1 MTLTQAM
8 QSPFRQTTYT
18 EQEEEQIR
26 KRVEESVKQKIDA
39 MAPVRGKQE
48 TVEVNNQTFK
58 VDSLD
63 TVQQKNNLQ
72 AQKAVELSTPLL
84 EKQEENTEPLDTTPF
99 ANKNYSYKDVENFAE
114 EQGMSMEQAN
124 ENAVKLIKENPVGT
138 LAQNTA
144 TTNAKIWKGLNED
157 FMSFDAY
164 DYERKEQTDQQK
176 AWESFVR
183 SAKEARSTDELML
196 TQGQKLGEFR
206 TKATELTDILWNM
219 YSSAGSTKKVDRV
232 YGATLDAY
240 LSAFF
245 GKPISEIANNR
256 EKYKTLVMGRNVD
269 DVSTLE
275 AMGRAF
281 QSDSLSTRIAM
292 NEWMYFIT
300 KDSRYQDNV
309 DELSKVQQRFYTDY
323 ADRNKVSEMFI
334 NSMPILAQGLKMWAT
349 LMVTGGIGSA
359 IGSAVGLK
367 KALGEA
373 VTASL
378 YASLGQKIGVG
389 VGYGISA
396 MDTFMREGGSAMVEL
411 SQLRDSW
418 GNKLDDDLILK
429 AGILTGLVN
438 TFWEYLTP
446 EPFTKKMTSF
456 NFKSVLKSG
465 FASTLSNVLLNS
477 LAGGIS
483 ESTEELLQT
492 ASSDALSWVFKKLS
506 NEYDGTTF
514 DLSED
519 SLYNWLADGIKSFGQ
534 AFFPSMLAGLAGT
547 GRAYVQD
554 VITNVIT
561 NEDYRKNFKTEALR
575 TLDTYTTPENSTY
588 NFRKEAETNQVVPSR
603 NSRIVS
609 EFGISIEGGKLSKEE
624 RQQIREKYE
633 NEDGKMPAIV
643 VRWDSE
649 KRMYTPIDEENNK
662 IAQYLYS
669 DKRAKGFVVE
679 YRNAESVQYP
689 SSTVSILTRNNRGSF
704 DQTNST
710 ITFDTSRDREIFL
723 TNFEGEIM
731 TDLDDSTTEL
741 KIKNDKGEDITYTV
755 KLSKVNQDNTGFDS
769 SQTKQEDTNTTN
781 NVRTKKVQD
790 QNGNVYEVFDKSDVL
805 DMLTYALPSMSEREA
820 STIAEWI
827 NLLPANI
834 QDSIIQKLKKSNGD
848 IRDFIISADD
858 YAMENNYNPEL
869 MKKLERGR
877 AIALINEARIVLKD
891 GKTRGKDVVH
901 EVFHVLWNL
910 FPEYRSDLVKGVTT
924 TLNDTASRE
933 QLKRWYEDNRDALN
947 SLKGNKFKN
956 ETVGKVNSW
965 ESFLSLL
972 ETVSDE
978 KVEADIKSGNPA
990 IEELFARMSTVILI
1004 DPSEGAM
1011 NSLPATLRD
1020 IFKKIVQKLKSLYKG
1035 LIGEFNNRNFAPR
1048 TLEDAVLSIY
1058 QNDNTYTATDNL
1070 NQRVRYSEEFDDK
1083 YKDIVDEYTSIMHL
1097 ALSTMNMTTEQKDKT
1112 RIKLRKMLG
1121 LSENGDISVNQ
1132 ITYALSKYYKEI
1144 AGERD
1149 FGDYKNPNN
1158 VSLFSN
1164 ILTKE
1169 IKDRVKV
1176 APENS
1181 AVGWYS
1187 EKIDLMHSIV
1197 GEAFPEINSDPN
1209 GAGFIFDVLVAMTSQ
1224 GQTVEQNFDLAI
1236 NAYESYKK
1244 TGLLPTDAG
1253 NGIQANATNN
1263 NIGKINAMLLGG
1275 MSIEDIRQFFEKQ
1288 WTGAELRD
1296 RGYDVATNMEEKD
1309 YGSIILG
1316 PKIGGAFF
1324 SNIRGNHE
1332 IPTLDKWM
1340 SRVLFPF
1347 TGYTYNKKILGS
1359 EKDAIGFETFTNP
1372 DRKFFLDVANDVRKK
1387 LKRNPNFKGIT
1398 VADIQAVLWYN
1409 IKTLYDAV
1417 QKQASTSLGTD
1428 YATASAKVFA
1438 IRNANELG
1446 LTGKKRTEWINDE
1459 IQRLVDGAKHRRV
1472 QERVQNEGRYQ
1483 NLGSTGMDTNL
1494 SEILPDEGLGV
1505 GTQALG
1511 ETFEQGGVAENR
1523 QISEGT
1529 SSSNSSQRYVSL
1541 YNDGQRHEADL
1552 SRRRGDLA
1560 SVPRVLPW
1568 WQSGTRS
1575 VYGLGVRNS
1584 SFLTEV
1590 KTFIN
1595 NDGSKTYNPVR
1606 IIPFTDNSFVRVAY
1620 SQEMFVGREL
1630 ADYIS
1635 VNTDGHVA
1643 LPDDISFLEISRD
1656 KNGKTYSAG
1665 SYAFV
1670 TAMNKAVENLK
1681 AQDKGR
1687 NLTVD
1692 VPTVNDIN
1700 NGNYKL
1706 YLSSDGKAGFALHGD
1721 EIKAVFA
1728 DPSFVGASYMIMPMA
1743 IALGGRRLDCFDGK
1757 VGLQNVY
1764 ARFGFKPV
1772 ARIEFSYDA
1781 FSDNA
1786 TKRAWKKQVD
1796 NLGKPDVYFMVLDKN
1811 TLLSNPNFQKEG
1823 FVPSPEEIPLIKGEN
1838 NYSEALQKAED
1849 IAKATASDFDSDM
1862 NLVTYKANFVDT
1874 NSIYATRDQI
1884 ESSLNET
1891 NDRFESLFRYSE
1903 ELEGGY
1909 DNTAHMSNRA
1919 VRAYENSEMPISK
1932 WNGQTL
1938 DEAIEYTSDASQEV
1952 IDILKSLPVEAK
1964 RNLLKWSSW
1973 HHTGIFFNE
1982 TDFYTIGDLSDVSV
1996 KDAETYRDEW
2006 NQYKKD
2012 KREYPKKIEE
2022 IKSTLKENQELKES
2036 YSGKMQIVTYENAFE
2051 NVSIPSSIS
2060 EFASNS
2066 LEYSRSGNAYKMF
2079 QKPHSEDV
2087 KNGLERLEISEDGK
2101 TISLTKYNAD
2111 KKAYETIDSINLPI
2125 ETTTEEL
2132 HDYLKGNYKGSVVS
2146 KEDVDIKE
2154 PYAPYLYHTEEVRY
2168 SEELEDDDTQD
2179 YGDTFNV
2186 DNPKSIINR
2195 NIRTWDAL
2203 VDSDV
2208 DQFIAQDVYLPTE
2221 VLKQHD
2227 TLKSVQQ
2234 EIEDRNEIDLH
2245 LEIYPQIRDIAS
2257 ESKTVG
2263 EFIQRVKK
2271 DVYSTNLTDNDE
2283 RILRKYYNY
2292 SQTLSPTDFLSWFTE
2307 MYANEKQTTLED
2319 LLALKKVMG
2328 IRREAKV
2335 TSDGKRVY
2343 TVVANDTRLS
2353 KVLSQIDKNSTDADV
2368 KKVANEIKRRAGGYM
2383 KDLARTLLRSEKAS
2397 ALKNTSFNPVTSSW
2411 LAIALGSSQEDAYQA
2426 HLKADSTSSE
2436 MNDATSSSDTSDTIL
2451 RNLNNAFKL
2460 NANEAEDIVKNIQ
2473 NIAKSNPFLKSLVE
2487 LGNLNPKEVSV
2498 TMLVRA
2504 INKLEEQIDTEVLS
2518 KDDYRNRYNLLR
2530 GEVKKLNKEN
2540 REQLAQINSLFKEA
2554 VGYLDKIDDY
2564 KANYKRL
2571 QKLLMYTQL
2580 FAKLDQK
2587 TLKAYY
2593 KEILARNS
2601 ARTSLRN
2608 AMSYN
2613 SSTYDAYHIDP
2624 VMKYLYKFIHNTDKT
2639 FTSVS
2644 ENEYV
2649 NSALKRG
2656 EAIDSRE
2663 VAFTTYDYVDLFG
2676 NDMQETEVLYNP
2688 NSPRIDLTDMPAV
2701 LENALPVELA
2711 NAMKRGELTFYGLDS
2726 KSLNQIRSALA
2737 IAKQL
2742 SKMSKKEKDSVR
2754 GTRRRNR
2761 AMSIFNGQYNLDVK
2775 NMSTDM
2781 RNSII
2786 DKMNADPNYRKSSLM
2801 YSDEELEDYIRKN
2814 PRAVFSAMADD
2825 DKGVM
2830 RKLYDAVGPSYMKMQ
2845 RVAEWMDGKAN
2856 GPIYNEFF
2864 RPLFESYEQKMRWVN
2879 KRQAEAGNSIRTILG
2894 DGNATDKKT
2903 IRANKKLLEQEEV
2916 LKNNTVNDGEATI
2929 KVNGWDKIG
2938 IYIYSKNIFGFIK
2951 LISSSGNN
2959 IALEEVAKINPEYT
2973 KRFIELA
2980 LAQREQNELVKRG
2993 LTNREIWK
3001 ESTKNDGTDYYAR
3014 DILNHVSLE
3023 TLEDVLSK
3031 LNSGEIPMT
3040 SSINGISTKLGDEL
3054 IRLVSARQSE
3064 VVKAGYDEYNMLTIL
3079 QDNYF
3084 PLVALDDNL
3093 FRIEEQNS
3101 KSRVSRGLL
3110 MRRQMTDTYA
3120 LSLNPLANFYKAISN
3135 QEALINMA
3143 STIDDMH
3150 WLMDARGGNLK
3161 GIISQKFG
3169 TAWGK
3174 YFEEYL
3180 NAMAGAGD
3188 RNLSDLGK
3196 LANKFIGNIAVSRIG
3211 ANLMVS
3217 AKQLIS
3223 TIPAMTQGELTPW
3236 EVLNALGKLT
3246 GNKKE
3251 SWKQFIEQQSPSTFY
3266 SAYNIEA
3273 ENARK
3278 FDETMANDSVM
3289 SDLRETTMWLT
3300 EKLDGLTKGA
3310 IWIAKYQKEIDS
3322 GASVQDASFRAT
3334 QLVQTTQSITDTPS
3348 LSQLQ
3353 RNKNPLVRVAF
3364 MFTNDLFQTWNTVT
3378 RDVQMF
3384 KDKETRGRAIKEL
3397 LGIALS
3403 NAVLAFLAGG
3413 WLKDDD
3419 DDDDENTMF
3428 ADFLKDWGVEF
3439 FNDIPVV
3446 GQVFDISGYDS
3457 NYYTGFDKA
3466 KNLFDM
3472 FSNQAT
3478 YWKTNG
3484 KKGKDYEAGDYA
3496 DKLFNLVMEGG
3507 LSLTGA
3513 PVTTM
3518 ERGYKSVFPNGMAEG
3533 ITKSP
3538 TSFYYMLGSRWG
3550 KSLFMDK

>member
-8 QSPFRQTTYT
+8 ESPFRQTTYT

-26 KRVEESVKQKIDA
+26 KRVEESIKQKIDA
-39 MAPVRGKQE
+39 MSPVQKEYTGE
-48 TVEVNNQTFK
+48 TVEINPVRSYKEIYDANKQFDDPNNPSTERERREK
-58 VDSLD
+58 VLETKKAEKDMNKGFNND
-63 TVQQKNNLQ
+63 TKTIAIQSNDNVQRINNLE
-72 AQKAVELSTPLL
+72 AQKAVEFTSPFLV
-84 EKQEENTEPLDTTPF
+84 KQEENTEPLDTTPF
-99 ANKNYSYKDVENFAE
+99 ANKNYSSEDVERTVE
-114 EQGMSMEQAN
+114 EQGMFMEQAN
-124 ENAVKLIKENPVGT
+124 ENAIKLIRENPT
-138 LAQNTA
+138 DSIRDNTA
-144 TTNAKIWKGLNED
+144 VSSTNKIWEGLNKD

-183 SAKEARSTDELML
+183 SVKEARSTDELML

-206 TKATELTDILWNM
+206 QKATELTDILWNM
-219 YSSAGSTKKVDRV
+219 YSSAGSSNDVDKV

-323 ADRNKVSEMFI
+323 ADRNKVSQVFI
-334 NSMPILAQGLKMWAT
+334 DSMPILAQGLKMWAT
-349 LMVTGGIGSA
+349 LMITGGIGSA

-396 MDTFMREGGSAMVEL
+396 MDTFMRESGSTLVEL
-411 SQLRDSW
+411 SQLRDDM
-418 GNKLDDDLILK
+418 GNKIDDDLILQ
-429 AGILTGLVN
+429 AGFVSGVMN

-446 EPFTKKMTSF
+446 EPFTSRMTRF
-456 NFKSVLKSG
+456 NFKTIFKNGV
-465 FASTLSNVLLNS
+465 ASTLSNILLNS

-483 ESTEELLQT
+483 ESTEEFLQT
-492 ASSDALSWVFKKLS
+492 FTSDFTDYIFKNIS
-506 NEYDGTTF
+506 NAYDGTSFDMTEDTF
-514 DLSED
+514 W
-519 SLYNWLADGIKSFGQ
+519 NWLADGAKSFGQ
-534 AFFPSMLAGLAGT
+534 AFFPSMLVGLAGT

-554 VITNVIT
+554 VITKVIT

-588 NFRKEAETNQVVPSR
+588 NYRKEAETNQVVPSR

-649 KRMYTPIDEENNK
+649 KKMYTPIDEENNK

-689 SSTVSILTRNNRGSF
+689 TSTVSILTRSNRGSF

-710 ITFDTSRDREIFL
+710 ITFDTSRDRENFL

-731 TDLDDSTTEL
+731 TDLDSSTTEL
-741 KIKNDKGEDITYTV
+741 KIKNEKGEDVTYTV
-755 KLSKVNQDNTGFDS
+755 KLSDKANQENTGINTSNLDEDS
-769 SQTKQEDTNTTN
+769 NTTN
-781 NVRTKKVQD
+781 NIRTRKVKDQD
-790 QNGNVYEVFDKSDVL
+790 GKTYEVFDKNDVL

-820 STIAEWI
+820 SAIAEWI

-834 QDSIIQKLKKSNGD
+834 QDSIIQKLKKDNGD
-848 IRDFIISADD
+848 IRDFIVSADD
-858 YAMENNYNPEL
+858 YAMENNYNPGL
-869 MKKLERGR
+869 MKKLEKGK
-877 AIALINEARIVLKD
+877 ALALINEARIVLKD

-910 FPEYRSDLVKGVTT
+910 FPEYRSELVRGVTT

-972 ETVSDE
+972 ETVSNE

-990 IEELFARMSTVILI
+990 IEELFARMSTAILI

-1011 NSLPATLRD
+1011 NSLPATLKD

-1035 LIGEFNNRNFAPR
+1035 LVGEFNNRNFAPR

-1058 QNDNTYTATDNL
+1058 QDGNTYTATDNL
-1070 NQRVRYSEEFDDK
+1070 NQRVRYSQEFDDQ
-1083 YKDIVDEYTSIMHL
+1083 Y
-1097 ALSTMNMTTEQKDKT
+1097 N
-1112 RIKLRKMLG
+1112 
-1121 LSENGDISVNQ
+1121 
-1132 ITYALSKYYKEI
+1132 
-1144 AGERD
+1144 
-1149 FGDYKNPNN
+1149 
-1158 VSLFSN
+1158 
-1164 ILTKE
+1164 E
-1169 IKDRVKV
+1169 IKNRFNGTSEWLK
-1176 APENS
+1176 APD
-1181 AVGWYS
+1181 GQDT
-1187 EKIDLMHSIV
+1187 DLTEYQWI
-1197 GEAFPEINSDPN
+1197 A
-1209 GAGFIFDVLVAMTSQ
+1209 T
-1224 GQTVEQNFDLAI
+1224 
-1236 NAYESYKK
+1236 K
-1244 TGLLPTDAG
+1244 T
-1253 NGIQANATNN
+1253 
-1263 NIGKINAMLLGG
+1263 
-1275 MSIEDIRQFFEKQ
+1275 
-1288 WTGAELRD
+1288 
-1296 RGYDVATNMEEKD
+1296 
-1309 YGSIILG
+1309 
-1316 PKIGGAFF
+1316 
-1324 SNIRGNHE
+1324 
-1332 IPTLDKWM
+1332 
-1340 SRVLFPF
+1340 
-1347 TGYTYNKKILGS
+1347 
-1359 EKDAIGFETFTNP
+1359 
-1372 DRKFFLDVANDVRKK
+1372 
-1387 LKRNPNFKGIT
+1387 PNFKKYFGDWET
-1398 VADIQAVLWYN
+1398 HVDDYVSRLPDIKAN
-1409 IKTLYDAV
+1409 IKNVTINPSIVINMSLDKKAREKKV
-1417 QKQASTSLGTD
+1417 TIDTRGIRKPITNLQTGLTINFNRDSIKEVLHHDFNNEAQIASV
-1428 YATASAKVFA
+1428 YAIPSF
-1438 IRNANELG
+1438 IRNGMLFANVDDTLN
-1446 LTGKKRTEWINDE
+1446 KKKYIY
-1459 IQRLVDGAKHRRV
+1459 LVSKFTYK
-1472 QERVQNEGRYQ
+1472 QNEYLVR
-1483 NLGSTGMDTNL
+1483 S
-1494 SEILPDEGLGV
+1494 S
-1505 GTQALG
+1505 
-1511 ETFEQGGVAENR
+1511 
-1523 QISEGT
+1523 IS
-1529 SSSNSSQRYVSL
+1529 
-1541 YNDGQRHEADL
+1541 
-1552 SRRRGDLA
+1552 
-1560 SVPRVLPW
+1560 
-1568 WQSGTRS
+1568 
-1575 VYGLGVRNS
+1575 
-1584 SFLTEV
+1584 
-1590 KTFIN
+1590 
-1595 NDGSKTYNPVR
+1595 
-1606 IIPFTDNSFVRVAY
+1606 
-1620 SQEMFVGREL
+1620 
-1630 ADYIS
+1630 
-1635 VNTDGHVA
+1635 
-1643 LPDDISFLEISRD
+1643 
-1656 KNGKTYSAG
+1656 
-1665 SYAFV
+1665 
-1670 TAMNKAVENLK
+1670 
-1681 AQDKGR
+1681 
-1687 NLTVD
+1687 
-1692 VPTVNDIN
+1692 N
-1700 NGNYKL
+1700 NGNVFYYDHKLSDYKKFEEL
-1706 YLSSDGKAGFALHGD
+1706 TD
-1721 EIKAVFA
+1721 
-1728 DPSFVGASYMIMPMA
+1728 
-1743 IALGGRRLDCFDGK
+1743 RL
-1757 VGLQNVY
+1757 
-1764 ARFGFKPV
+1764 
-1772 ARIEFSYDA
+1772 
-1781 FSDNA
+1781 
-1786 TKRAWKKQVD
+1786 
-1796 NLGKPDVYFMVLDKN
+1796 
-1811 TLLSNPNFQKEG
+1811 
-1823 FVPSPEEIPLIKGEN
+1823 
-1838 NYSEALQKAED
+1838 
-1849 IAKATASDFDSDM
+1849 
-1862 NLVTYKANFVDT
+1862 LVTSKNHL
-1874 NSIYATRDQI
+1874 
-1884 ESSLNET
+1884 SSLNSNLSSSEPAPLSTYEDKRLLSIFQGVSKVISEKGEPLVVYHTT
-1891 NDRFESLFRYSE
+1891 NADFDTFKVGEKAGLSGKGIYFAIGGQGVPSYGSNTIEAFLNIRNPLTR
-1903 ELEGGY
+1903 EL
-1909 DNTAHMSNRA
+1909 
-1919 VRAYENSEMPISK
+1919 
-1932 WNGQTL
+1932 L
-1938 DEAIEYTSDASQEV
+1938 
-1952 IDILKSLPVEAK
+1952 
-1964 RNLLKWSSW
+1964 
-1973 HHTGIFFNE
+1973 E
-1982 TDFYTIGDLSDVSV
+1982 TDKYSSINNNGNSAIQADVFEKYPEFDGIMVRKDEITV
-1996 KDAETYRDEW
+1996 KDPS
-2006 NQYKKD
+2006 Q
-2012 KREYPKKIEE
+2012 
-2022 IKSTLKENQELKES
+2022 IKSAIDNNGDFST
-2036 YSGKMQIVTYENAFE
+2036 
-2051 NVSIPSSIS
+2051 
-2060 EFASNS
+2060 
-2066 LEYSRSGNAYKMF
+2066 
-2079 QKPHSEDV
+2079 ED
-2087 KNGLERLEISEDGK
+2087 NRF
-2101 TISLTKYNAD
+2101 
-2111 KKAYETIDSINLPI
+2111 
-2125 ETTTEEL
+2125 
-2132 HDYLKGNYKGSVVS
+2132 
-2146 KEDVDIKE
+2146 
-2154 PYAPYLYHTEEVRY
+2154 RY
-2168 SEELEDDDTQD
+2168 SEELEDDDIQD

-2234 EIEDRNEIDLH
+2234 EIEDRKEIDLH
-2245 LEIYPQIRDIAS
+2245 LEVYPQIRDIAS

-2335 TSDGKRVY
+2335 TSNGDRVY

-2353 KVLSQIDKNSTDADV
+2353 KVLSQIDKNSTDAEV
-2368 KKVANEIKRRAGGYM
+2368 KNVVKEIKRRAMGYM
-2383 KDLARTLLRSEKAS
+2383 KDFARTLLRSEKAS

-2436 MNDATSSSDTSDTIL
+2436 MSDATNSSDTSDTIL
-2451 RNLNNAFKL
+2451 RSLNEAINLNADER
-2460 NANEAEDIVKNIQ
+2460 EAVVKNIQ
-2473 NIAKSNPFLKSLVE
+2473 SLAKSNPFLKSLVE
-2487 LGNLNPKEVSV
+2487 LGNMNPKGVTVS
-2498 TMLVRA
+2498 MLVRA

-2518 KDDYRNRYNLLR
+2518 KDDYRTRYNVLR
-2530 GEVKKLNKEN
+2530 SEIKKLNKEN

-2580 FAKLDQK
+2580 FAKLDEK

-2624 VMKYLYKFIHNTDKT
+2624 VMKYLYKFIHNTEKT
-2639 FTSVS
+2639 FNSVS

-2649 NSALKRG
+2649 NKALKRG
-2656 EAIDSRE
+2656 EATESGE
-2663 VAFTTYDYVDLFG
+2663 VAFTTYDYVDLTSG
-2676 NDMQETEVLYNP
+2676 DMEEVDVLYNP
-2688 NSPRIDLTDMPAV
+2688 NSPRIDLSDMPSV

-2711 NAMKRGELTFYGLDS
+2711 NAIKNGQVTFYELDS

-2775 NMSTDM
+2775 NMSVDM
-2781 RNSII
+2781 KNSII
-2786 DKMNADPNYRKSSLM
+2786 DKMNADPNYRKSSFM
-2801 YSDEELEDYIRKN
+2801 YSDEQIEDYIRKN

-2825 DKGVM
+2825 NKGVG
-2830 RKLYDAVGPSYMKMQ
+2830 RKLYDAVGPAYMKMQ
-2845 RVAEWMDGKAN
+2845 RVAEWMDGREN

-2879 KRQAEAGNSIRTILG
+2879 NRQAEAGNSIRTILG

-2916 LKNNTVNDGEATI
+2916 LKNNTVNDGQATI

-2980 LAQREQNELVKRG
+2980 LAQREQNELVNNG
-2993 LTNREIWK
+2993 LTNKEIWRT
-3001 ESTKNDGTDYYAR
+3001 SAKNDGTDYYAR

-3064 VVKAGYDEYNMLTIL
+3064 VVKAGYDEYNMLTVL

-3120 LSLNPLANFYKAISN
+3120 LSLNPLANFYRAISN

-3278 FDETMANDSVM
+3278 FDEAMANDNTM
-3289 SDLRETTMWLT
+3289 SDLREATMWLT
-3300 EKLDGLTKGA
+3300 EKLDGITKGA
-3310 IWIAKYQKEIDS
+3310 IWIAKYQKEINN

-3428 ADFLKDWGVEF
+3428 LDFLKDWGVEF

-3496 DKLFNLVMEGG
+3496 DKLFTLVMEGG

>member
-8 QSPFRQTTYT
+8 ETPFRKTTYT

-39 MAPVRGKQE
+39 MSPVRGKQE

-72 AQKAVELSTPLL
+72 AQKAVELSIPLL
-84 EKQEENTEPLDTTPF
+84 EKQEENTEPLNTTPF

-114 EQGMSMEQAN
+114 EQDMSMEQAN
-124 ENAVKLIKENPVGT
+124 ENAIKLIKENPVGT

-144 TTNAKIWKGLNED
+144 TTNSKIWKGLEED
-157 FMSFDAY
+157 FKSIDAY
-164 DYERKEQTDQQK
+164 DYERKEQTNEQK

-219 YSSAGSTKKVDRV
+219 YGSAGSTKKVDRV

-245 GKPISEIANNR
+245 GKSISEIAENR

-300 KDSRYQDNV
+300 KDSHYQDNV
-309 DELSKVQQRFYTDY
+309 DELLKVQQSFYTDY
-323 ADRNKVSEMFI
+323 ADRNKVSETFI
-334 NSMPILAQGLKMWAT
+334 NAMPILAQGLKMGAT
-349 LMVTGGIGSA
+349 LLITGGIGSA
-359 IGSAVGLK
+359 IGSAVGMK
-367 KALGEA
+367 KVLGDA
-373 VTASL
+373 VSASL
-378 YASLGQKIGVG
+378 YSTIGQKIGIG
-389 VGYGISA
+389 VGYGLSA
-396 MDTFMREGGSAMVEL
+396 TDTFMREGGSAMVEL

-418 GNKLDDDLILK
+418 GNRLDDDLILK

-465 FASTLSNVLLNS
+465 FASSLGNFLLNS

-483 ESTEELLQT
+483 ESSEELLQT
-492 ASSDALSWVFKKLS
+492 ASSDAFSWALKKIS
-506 NEYDGTTF
+506 NEYNGTTF

-534 AFFPSMLAGLAGT
+534 AFFPSMLVGMAGT

-554 VITNVIT
+554 VIRNVAT

-588 NFRKEAETNQVVPSR
+588 NYRKEAETNQVVPSR

-609 EFGISIEGGKLSKEE
+609 EFGLSIEGGKLSKEE
-624 RQQIREKYE
+624 RQQIREQYE

-643 VRWDSE
+643 VKWDSS
-649 KRMYTPIDEENNK
+649 KKMYVPIDEANNK

-669 DKRAKGFVVE
+669 DKRAKGFVIE
-679 YRNAESVQYP
+679 YRNADSVHYP
-689 SSTVSILTRNNRGSF
+689 TSTVSILTRNNKGSF

-710 ITFDTSRDREIFL
+710 ITFDTSRDRENFL

-731 TDLDDSTTEL
+731 TDTDSTTTEL
-741 KIKNDKGEDITYTV
+741 KVKDQDGNDVTYTV
-755 KLSKVNQDNTGFDS
+755 KLSEKAKQENTGVDTSNLNEDS
-769 SQTKQEDTNTTN
+769 NTTN
-781 NVRTKKVQD
+781 NIRTRKVKDQD
-790 QNGNVYEVFDKSDVL
+790 GKTYEVFDKSDVI
-805 DMLTYALPSMSEREA
+805 DMISYALPSMSEREA
-820 STIAEWI
+820 SAIAEWI

-834 QDSIIQKLKKSNGD
+834 QDSIIQKLKKENGD
-848 IRDFIISADD
+848 IRDFIVSADD
-858 YAMENNYNPEL
+858 YAMEHNNNPKL
-869 MKKLERGR
+869 MKKLEKGR

-910 FPEYRSDLVKGVTT
+910 FPEYRSELVKGVTI
-924 TLNDTASRE
+924 TLKDTASRE

-956 ETVGKVNSW
+956 ETVGQVNSW

-990 IEELFARMSTVILI
+990 IEELFARMSTAILI
-1004 DPSEGAM
+1004 DPSEGAI
-1011 NSLPATLRD
+1011 NSLPSTLKD
-1020 IFKKIVQKLKSLYKG
+1020 IFKKIVQKLKNLYKG

-1058 QNDNTYTATDNL
+1058 QDGNTYTATDNL
-1070 NQRVRYSEEFDDK
+1070 NQRVRYADDDARQLALQMNMESNPSIDVDLLKGYHDSATVEQQTEFA
-1083 YKDIVDEYTSIMHL
+1083 IAIQNALVDENGRDII
-1097 ALSTMNMTTEQKDKT
+1097 DKH
-1112 RIKLRKMLG
+1112 LG
-1121 LSENGDISVNQ
+1121 LDSREIKGSDHNFGIGVYSRDNEVQISVGQQNLIKVNLDENGN
-1132 ITYALSKYYKEI
+1132 ITES
-1144 AGERD
+1144 
-1149 FGDYKNPNN
+1149 
-1158 VSLFSN
+1158 
-1164 ILTKE
+1164 
-1169 IKDRVKV
+1169 DR
-1176 APENS
+1176 
-1181 AVGWYS
+1181 
-1187 EKIDLMHSIV
+1187 EKLDMSCLMHSIFLRQDAV
-1197 GEAFPEINSDPN
+1197 TWGYIKKSAEEYTNAIVLDVDRNLSAEEMTELYNQLDNDDYGIIANPN
-1209 GAGFIFDVLVAMTSQ
+1209 GAWIV
-1224 GQTVEQNFDLAI
+1224 NFGEGSNEDFTKQV
-1236 NAYESYKK
+1236 NAVI
-1244 TGLLPTDAG
+1244 D
-1253 NGIQANATNN
+1253 
-1263 NIGKINAMLLGG
+1263 
-1275 MSIEDIRQFFEKQ
+1275 
-1288 WTGAELRD
+1288 
-1296 RGYDVATNMEEKD
+1296 
-1309 YGSIILG
+1309 
-1316 PKIGGAFF
+1316 
-1324 SNIRGNHE
+1324 
-1332 IPTLDKWM
+1332 
-1340 SRVLFPF
+1340 
-1347 TGYTYNKKILGS
+1347 
-1359 EKDAIGFETFTNP
+1359 
-1372 DRKFFLDVANDVRKK
+1372 
-1387 LKRNPNFKGIT
+1387 
-1398 VADIQAVLWYN
+1398 
-1409 IKTLYDAV
+1409 
-1417 QKQASTSLGTD
+1417 
-1428 YATASAKVFA
+1428 
-1438 IRNANELG
+1438 
-1446 LTGKKRTEWINDE
+1446 
-1459 IQRLVDGAKHRRV
+1459 
-1472 QERVQNEGRYQ
+1472 
-1483 NLGSTGMDTNL
+1483 NLGNEWQDKL
-1494 SEILPDEGLGV
+1494 QV
-1505 GTQALG
+1505 
-1511 ETFEQGGVAENR
+1511 V
-1523 QISEGT
+1523 
-1529 SSSNSSQRYVSL
+1529 YVD
-1541 YNDGQRHEADL
+1541 YDG
-1552 SRRRGDLA
+1552 
-1560 SVPRVLPW
+1560 
-1568 WQSGTRS
+1568 
-1575 VYGLGVRNS
+1575 N
-1584 SFLTEV
+1584 
-1590 KTFIN
+1590 
-1595 NDGSKTYNPVR
+1595 
-1606 IIPFTDNSFVRVAY
+1606 
-1620 SQEMFVGREL
+1620 
-1630 ADYIS
+1630 YIS
-1635 VNTDGHVA
+1635 VGNWEEGNNAYSIPRERIYGEYEKVY
-1643 LPDDISFLEISRD
+1643 RD
-1656 KNGKTYSAG
+1656 CYN
-1665 SYAFV
+1665 
-1670 TAMNKAVENLK
+1670 ELQPNL
-1681 AQDKGR
+1681 Q
-1687 NLTVD
+1687 
-1692 VPTVNDIN
+1692 
-1700 NGNYKL
+1700 
-1706 YLSSDGKAGFALHGD
+1706 
-1721 EIKAVFA
+1721 
-1728 DPSFVGASYMIMPMA
+1728 
-1743 IALGGRRLDCFDGK
+1743 K
-1757 VGLQNVY
+1757 VY
-1764 ARFGFKPV
+1764 D
-1772 ARIEFSYDA
+1772 EFSEKYNWG
-1781 FSDNA
+1781 NA
-1786 TKRAWKKQVD
+1786 GTI
-1796 NLGKPDVYFMVLDKN
+1796 PTPEDV
-1811 TLLSNPNFQKEG
+1811 TG
-1823 FVPSPEEIPLIKGEN
+1823 
-1838 NYSEALQKAED
+1838 
-1849 IAKATASDFDSDM
+1849 
-1862 NLVTYKANFVDT
+1862 
-1874 NSIYATRDQI
+1874 TRI
-1884 ESSLNET
+1884 
-1891 NDRFESLFRYSE
+1891 RYSE

-1909 DNTAHMSNRA
+1909 NNTKHMSNRA

-1932 WNGQTL
+1932 WNGQAL

-1952 IDILKSLPVEAK
+1952 VDILKSLPVEAK
-1964 RNLLKWSSW
+1964 KNLLKWSSW

-1996 KDAETYRDEW
+1996 KDAEIYRDEW

-2012 KREYPKKIEE
+2012 KREYPKKLEE
-2022 IKSTLKENQELKES
+2022 IKLGLKENQELKES
-2036 YSGKMQIVTYENAFE
+2036 YSGKMQIVTYKNAFE
-2051 NVSIPSSIS
+2051 DVSIPSSIS

-2079 QKPHSEDV
+2079 QKPNSEEV
-2087 KNGLERLEISEDGK
+2087 KNGLERLETSEDGK
-2101 TISLTKYNAD
+2101 TISLTKYDAD
-2111 KKAYETIDSINLPI
+2111 KKAYETIDSVNLPI
-2125 ETTTEEL
+2125 ETTTEDL
-2132 HDYLKGNYKGSVVS
+2132 HNYMKGKYNGSIVS
-2146 KEDVDIKE
+2146 KEDIDIKK
-2154 PYAPYLYHTEEVRY
+2154 PHAPYLYHTEEVRY
-2168 SEELEDDDTQD
+2168 SEELEDNDTQD

-2221 VLKQHD
+2221 VLKQHNS
-2227 TLKSVQQ
+2227 LKSVQQ
-2234 EIEDRNEIDLH
+2234 EIKDRQEIDLH
-2245 LEIYPQIRDIAS
+2245 LEVYPQIRDIAS

-2283 RILRKYYNY
+2283 RLLRKYYNY

-2335 TSDGKRVY
+2335 TSNGDRVY

-2353 KVLSQIDKNSTDADV
+2353 KLLSQIDKNSTDAEVQKTV
-2368 KKVANEIKRRAGGYM
+2368 KEIKRRAMGYM
-2383 KDLARTLLRSEKAS
+2383 KDFARTLLRSEKAS

-2436 MNDATSSSDTSDTIL
+2436 MSDATSSTDTSDTIL
-2451 RNLNNAFKL
+2451 RSLNEAINLNADER
-2460 NANEAEDIVKNIQ
+2460 EAVVKNIQ
-2473 NIAKSNPFLKSLVE
+2473 SLAKSNPFLASLVE
-2487 LGNLNPKEVSV
+2487 LGNMNPKEVTIS
-2498 TMLVRA
+2498 MLVRA

-2518 KDDYRNRYNLLR
+2518 KDDYRTRYNVLR
-2530 GEVKKLNKEN
+2530 SEIKKLNKEN

-2580 FAKLDQK
+2580 FAKLDEK

-2624 VMKYLYKFIHNTDKT
+2624 VMKYLYKFIHNTEKT
-2639 FTSVS
+2639 FNSVS

-2649 NSALKRG
+2649 NKALKRG
-2656 EAIDSRE
+2656 ESTESGE
-2663 VAFTTYDYVDLFG
+2663 VAFTTYDYVDLTSE
-2676 NDMQETEVLYNP
+2676 DMGEVDVLYNP
-2688 NSPRIDLTDMPAV
+2688 NSPRIDLSDMPSV

-2711 NAMKRGELTFYGLDS
+2711 NAIKNGQVTFYELDS

-2775 NMSTDM
+2775 NMSVDM
-2781 RNSII
+2781 KNSII
-2786 DKMNADPNYRKSSLM
+2786 EKMNADPNYRKSSFM
-2801 YSDEELEDYIRKN
+2801 YSDEQIEDYIRKN
-2814 PRAVFSAMADD
+2814 PRSVFSAMADD
-2825 DKGVM
+2825 SKGIGK
-2830 RKLYDAVGPSYMKMQ
+2830 KLYDAVGPAYMKMQ
-2845 RVAEWMDGKAN
+2845 RIAEWMDGREN

-2864 RPLFESYEQKMRWVN
+2864 RPLFESYENKMRWVN
-2879 KRQAEAGNSIRTILG
+2879 KRQADAGNVIRTILG
-2894 DGNATDKKT
+2894 EGNATDKKT
-2903 IRANKKLLEQEEV
+2903 IRVNKKLLEQEEV

-2993 LTNREIWK
+2993 LTNENIWK
-3001 ESTKNDGTDYYAR
+3001 TSTKNDGTDYYSR

-3054 IRLVSARQSE
+3054 IRLVSARQNE
-3064 VVKAGYDEYNMLTIL
+3064 VVKAGYDEYNMLTVL

-3093 FRIEEQNS
+3093 FKIEEQNS

-3120 LSLNPLANFYKAISN
+3120 LSLNPLANFYRAISN

-3196 LANKFIGNIAVSRIG
+3196 LANKFIGNIAISRIG

-3246 GNKKE
+3246 GNKKD
-3251 SWKQFIEQQSPSTFY
+3251 SWKQFIEQQSPSTYY

-3289 SDLRETTMWLT
+3289 ADLREKTMWLT

-3310 IWIAKYQKEIDS
+3310 IWIAKYQKEINN

-3364 MFTNDLFQTWNTVT
+3364 MFTNDLFQTWNMITG
-3378 RDVQMF
+3378 DIPNAWEQG
-3384 KDKETRGRAIKEL
+3384 DKKRAFLEVG
-3397 LGIALS
+3397 GIMLS
-3403 NAVLAFLAGG
+3403 NAILALLAGG

-3428 ADFLKDWGVEF
+3428 LDFLKDWGVEF
-3439 FNDIPVV
+3439 FNDVPIV

-3466 KNLFDM
+3466 KNLFTM
-3472 FSNQAT
+3472 FENQAT
-3478 YWKTNG
+3478 YWKTDG
-3484 KKGKDYEAGDYA
+3484 KKGKDYEAGEYA
-3496 DKLFNLVMEGG
+3496 DKLFTLVMEGG
-3507 LSLTGA
+3507 LSLTGQ
-3513 PVTTM
+3513 PVTTY
-3518 ERGYKSVFPNGMAEG
+3518 ERLYKSVFPNGMAEG

-3538 TSFYYMLGSRWG
+3538 TSFYYLLGSKWG
-3550 KSLFMDK
+3550 KSLFIDK

>member
-8 QSPFRQTTYT
+8 ETPFRKTTYT
-18 EQEEEQIR
+18 EQEEEQIC

-39 MAPVRGKQE
+39 MSPVRGKQE

-72 AQKAVELSTPLL
+72 AQKAVELSIPLL
-84 EKQEENTEPLDTTPF
+84 EKQEENTEPLNTTPF

-114 EQGMSMEQAN
+114 EQDMSMEQAN
-124 ENAVKLIKENPVGT
+124 ENAIKLIKENPVGT

-144 TTNAKIWKGLNED
+144 TTNSKIWKGLEED
-157 FMSFDAY
+157 FKSIDAY
-164 DYERKEQTDQQK
+164 DYERKEQTNEQK

-219 YSSAGSTKKVDRV
+219 YGSAGSTKKVDRV

-245 GKPISEIANNR
+245 GKSISEIAENR

-281 QSDSLSTRIAM
+281 RSDSLSTRIAM

-300 KDSRYQDNV
+300 KDSHYNDNV
-309 DELSKVQQRFYTDY
+309 DELLKVQQRFYTDY
-323 ADRNKVSEMFI
+323 ADRNKVSETFI
-334 NSMPILAQGLKMWAT
+334 NAMPILAQGLKMWAT
-349 LMVTGGIGSA
+349 LLITGGIGSA
-359 IGSAVGLK
+359 IGSAVGMK
-367 KALGEA
+367 KVLGDA
-373 VTASL
+373 VSASL
-378 YASLGQKIGVG
+378 YSTIGQKIGIG
-389 VGYGISA
+389 VGYGLSA
-396 MDTFMREGGSAMVEL
+396 TDTFMREGGSAMVEL

-418 GNKLDDDLILK
+418 GNKLDDDLVLK

-465 FASTLSNVLLNS
+465 FASSLGNFLLNS

-483 ESTEELLQT
+483 ESSEELLQT
-492 ASSDALSWVFKKLS
+492 ATSDALSWAFKKIS
-506 NEYDGTTF
+506 NEYNGTTF

-534 AFFPSMLAGLAGT
+534 AFFPSMLVGMAGT

-554 VITNVIT
+554 VIRNVAT

-588 NFRKEAETNQVVPSR
+588 NYRKEAETNQVVPSR

-609 EFGISIEGGKLSKEE
+609 EFGLSIEGGKLSKEE
-624 RQQIREKYE
+624 RQQIREQYE

-643 VRWDSE
+643 VKWDSS
-649 KRMYTPIDEENNK
+649 KKMYVPIDEANNK

-669 DKRAKGFVVE
+669 DKRAKGFVIE
-679 YRNAESVQYP
+679 YRNADSVHYP
-689 SSTVSILTRNNRGSF
+689 TSTVSILTRNNKGSF

-710 ITFDTSRDREIFL
+710 ITFDTSRDRENFL

-731 TDLDDSTTEL
+731 TDLDSTTTEL
-741 KIKNDKGEDITYTV
+741 KVKDQDGNDVTYTV
-755 KLSKVNQDNTGFDS
+755 KLSEKAKQENTGVDTSNLNEDS
-769 SQTKQEDTNTTN
+769 NTTN
-781 NVRTKKVQD
+781 NIRTRKVKDQD
-790 QNGNVYEVFDKSDVL
+790 GKTYEVFDKSDVI
-805 DMLTYALPSMSEREA
+805 DMISYALPSMSEREA
-820 STIAEWI
+820 SAIAEWI

-834 QDSIIQKLKKSNGD
+834 QDSIIQKLKKENGD

-858 YAMENNYNPEL
+858 YAMEHNNNPEL
-869 MKKLERGR
+869 MKKLEKGR

-910 FPEYRSDLVKGVTT
+910 FPEYRSELVKGVTI
-924 TLNDTASRE
+924 TLKDTASRE

-956 ETVGKVNSW
+956 ETVGQVNSW

-978 KVEADIKSGNPA
+978 KVEADIQSGNPA
-990 IEELFARMSTVILI
+990 IEELFARMSTAILI

-1011 NSLPATLRD
+1011 NSLPSTLRD

-1058 QNDNTYTATDNL
+1058 QDNNTYTATDNL
-1070 NQRVRYSEEFDDK
+1070 NQRVRYADELNYSDKVEEGQDYWEKGTVKEFFTKYRDYITEVIEQYPKTEVEGVTMLEGLLSGDMPYEKELIASQLYQDIFNSKDFILLPRYANNLISDVFGVNPKRGSLPDGIEGISKNGEYVEFKIISEKNLVKRINESENEADISFVIVDNISERTKNKFEKNPQLNIGDNLTVYILDSSNNKVYTLEQKKSEGTNKWSLVGCPDYLISTGKENLLSLIKDYMHGPEDVKTAKLIDYEKYKNKDASNGESINDTSSQSQYNSVRNQYYGTSEWLKAPNGKDTNLTEEEWVQVRTPNFINYFGDWINDPDNASKVVDENGEPKTVKHGTPNKDFESFDLSKTGSNTDAGWSGKGFYFYGNADAYASQYAGRDGIVIDAFLNIRDPYYISESERRKLIESDSLEASEEFR
-1083 YKDIVDEYTSIMHL
+1083 DELIDEGY
-1097 ALSTMNMTTEQKDKT
+1097 D
-1112 RIKLRKMLG
+1112 G
-1121 LSENGDISVNQ
+1121 VFYNGDLDEEWTAFDPNQ
-1132 ITYALSKYYKEI
+1132 IK
-1144 AGERD
+1144 
-1149 FGDYKNPNN
+1149 
-1158 VSLFSN
+1158 
-1164 ILTKE
+1164 
-1169 IKDRVKV
+1169 
-1176 APENS
+1176 S
-1181 AVGWYS
+1181 A
-1187 EKIDLMHSIV
+1187 
-1197 GEAFPEINSDPN
+1197 
-1209 GAGFIFDVLVAMTSQ
+1209 
-1224 GQTVEQNFDLAI
+1224 
-1236 NAYESYKK
+1236 
-1244 TGLLPTDAG
+1244 
-1253 NGIQANATNN
+1253 
-1263 NIGKINAMLLGG
+1263 
-1275 MSIEDIRQFFEKQ
+1275 
-1288 WTGAELRD
+1288 
-1296 RGYDVATNMEEKD
+1296 
-1309 YGSIILG
+1309 
-1316 PKIGGAFF
+1316 
-1324 SNIRGNHE
+1324 
-1332 IPTLDKWM
+1332 
-1340 SRVLFPF
+1340 
-1347 TGYTYNKKILGS
+1347 
-1359 EKDAIGFETFTNP
+1359 
-1372 DRKFFLDVANDVRKK
+1372 
-1387 LKRNPNFKGIT
+1387 
-1398 VADIQAVLWYN
+1398 
-1409 IKTLYDAV
+1409 
-1417 QKQASTSLGTD
+1417 
-1428 YATASAKVFA
+1428 
-1438 IRNANELG
+1438 
-1446 LTGKKRTEWINDE
+1446 TE
-1459 IQRLVDGAKHRRV
+1459 
-1472 QERVQNEGRYQ
+1472 
-1483 NLGSTGMDTNL
+1483 
-1494 SEILPDEGLGV
+1494 
-1505 GTQALG
+1505 
-1511 ETFEQGGVAENR
+1511 
-1523 QISEGT
+1523 
-1529 SSSNSSQRYVSL
+1529 
-1541 YNDGQRHEADL
+1541 
-1552 SRRRGDLA
+1552 
-1560 SVPRVLPW
+1560 
-1568 WQSGTRS
+1568 
-1575 VYGLGVRNS
+1575 
-1584 SFLTEV
+1584 
-1590 KTFIN
+1590 
-1595 NDGSKTYNPVR
+1595 
-1606 IIPFTDNSFVRVAY
+1606 
-1620 SQEMFVGREL
+1620 
-1630 ADYIS
+1630 
-1635 VNTDGHVA
+1635 
-1643 LPDDISFLEISRD
+1643 
-1656 KNGKTYSAG
+1656 
-1665 SYAFV
+1665 
-1670 TAMNKAVENLK
+1670 
-1681 AQDKGR
+1681 
-1687 NLTVD
+1687 
-1692 VPTVNDIN
+1692 N
-1700 NGNYKL
+1700 NG
-1706 YLSSDGKAGFALHGD
+1706 D
-1721 EIKAVFA
+1721 
-1728 DPSFVGASYMIMPMA
+1728 
-1743 IALGGRRLDCFDGK
+1743 
-1757 VGLQNVY
+1757 
-1764 ARFGFKPV
+1764 
-1772 ARIEFSYDA
+1772 FS
-1781 FSDNA
+1781 
-1786 TKRAWKKQVD
+1786 T
-1796 NLGKPDVYFMVLDKN
+1796 
-1811 TLLSNPNFQKEG
+1811 
-1823 FVPSPEEIPLIKGEN
+1823 
-1838 NYSEALQKAED
+1838 ED
-1849 IAKATASDFDSDM
+1849 
-1862 NLVTYKANFVDT
+1862 
-1874 NSIYATRDQI
+1874 TR
-1884 ESSLNET
+1884 
-1891 NDRFESLFRYSE
+1891 FRYSE
-1903 ELEGGY
+1903 ELE
-1909 DNTAHMSNRA
+1909 DN
-1919 VRAYENSEMPISK
+1919 E
-1932 WNGQTL
+1932 
-1938 DEAIEYTSDASQEV
+1938 
-1952 IDILKSLPVEAK
+1952 
-1964 RNLLKWSSW
+1964 
-1973 HHTGIFFNE
+1973 
-1982 TDFYTIGDLSDVSV
+1982 
-1996 KDAETYRDEW
+1996 
-2006 NQYKKD
+2006 
-2012 KREYPKKIEE
+2012 
-2022 IKSTLKENQELKES
+2022 
-2036 YSGKMQIVTYENAFE
+2036 
-2051 NVSIPSSIS
+2051 
-2060 EFASNS
+2060 
-2066 LEYSRSGNAYKMF
+2066 
-2079 QKPHSEDV
+2079 
-2087 KNGLERLEISEDGK
+2087 
-2101 TISLTKYNAD
+2101 
-2111 KKAYETIDSINLPI
+2111 
-2125 ETTTEEL
+2125 
-2132 HDYLKGNYKGSVVS
+2132 
-2146 KEDVDIKE
+2146 
-2154 PYAPYLYHTEEVRY
+2154 
-2168 SEELEDDDTQD
+2168 TQD

-2234 EIEDRNEIDLH
+2234 EIEDRKEIDLH
-2245 LEIYPQIRDIAS
+2245 LEVYPQIRDIAS

-2283 RILRKYYNY
+2283 RLLRKYYNY

-2335 TSDGKRVY
+2335 TNNGDRVY

-2368 KKVANEIKRRAGGYM
+2368 KKVVKEIKRRAMGYM
-2383 KDLARTLLRSEKAS
+2383 KDFARTLLRSEKAS

-2426 HLKADSTSSE
+2426 HLKADSASSE
-2436 MNDATSSSDTSDTIL
+2436 MSDATSSTDTSDTIL
-2451 RNLNNAFKL
+2451 RSLNEAINLNADER
-2460 NANEAEDIVKNIQ
+2460 EAVVKNIQ
-2473 NIAKSNPFLKSLVE
+2473 SLAKSNPFLASLVE
-2487 LGNLNPKEVSV
+2487 LGNMNPKEVTIS
-2498 TMLVRA
+2498 MLVRA

-2518 KDDYRNRYNLLR
+2518 KDDYRTRYNVLR
-2530 GEVKKLNKEN
+2530 SEIKKLNKEN

-2580 FAKLDQK
+2580 FAKLDEK

-2624 VMKYLYKFIHNTDKT
+2624 VMKYLYKFIHNTEKT
-2639 FTSVS
+2639 FNSVS

-2649 NSALKRG
+2649 NKALKRG
-2656 EAIDSRE
+2656 ESTESGE
-2663 VAFTTYDYVDLFG
+2663 VAFTTYDYVDLTSE
-2676 NDMQETEVLYNP
+2676 DMEEVDVLYNP
-2688 NSPRIDLTDMPAV
+2688 NSPRIDLSDMPSV

-2711 NAMKRGELTFYGLDS
+2711 NAIKNGQVTFYELDS

-2775 NMSTDM
+2775 NMSVDM
-2781 RNSII
+2781 KNSII
-2786 DKMNADPNYRKSSLM
+2786 DKMNADPNYRKSSFM
-2801 YSDEELEDYIRKN
+2801 YSDEQIEDYIRKN
-2814 PRAVFSAMADD
+2814 PRSVFSAMADD
-2825 DKGVM
+2825 SKGIGK
-2830 RKLYDAVGPSYMKMQ
+2830 KLYDAVGPAYMKMQ
-2845 RVAEWMDGKAN
+2845 RIAEWMDGREN

-2864 RPLFESYEQKMRWVN
+2864 RPLFESYENKMRWVN
-2879 KRQAEAGNSIRTILG
+2879 KRQADAGNVIRTILG
-2894 DGNATDKKT
+2894 EGNATDKKT

-2993 LTNREIWK
+2993 LTNENIWK
-3001 ESTKNDGTDYYAR
+3001 TSTKNDGTDYYSR

-3054 IRLVSARQSE
+3054 IRLVSARQNE
-3064 VVKAGYDEYNMLTIL
+3064 VVKAGYDEYNMLTVL

-3093 FRIEEQNS
+3093 FKIEEQNS

-3120 LSLNPLANFYKAISN
+3120 LSLNPLANFYRAISN

-3196 LANKFIGNIAVSRIG
+3196 LANKFIGNIAISRIG

-3251 SWKQFIEQQSPSTFY
+3251 SWKQFIEQQSPSTYY

-3289 SDLRETTMWLT
+3289 ADLREKTMWLT

-3310 IWIAKYQKEIDS
+3310 IWIAKYQKEINN

-3364 MFTNDLFQTWNTVT
+3364 MFTNDLFQTWNMITG
-3378 RDVQMF
+3378 DIPNAWKQGN
-3384 KDKETRGRAIKEL
+3384 KKRAIMEVG
-3397 LGIALS
+3397 GIMLS
-3403 NAVLAFLAGG
+3403 NAILAFLAGG
-3413 WLKDDD
+3413 WLKDADD
-3419 DDDDENTMF
+3419 EDDENTMF
-3428 ADFLKDWGVEF
+3428 IDFLKDWGVEF

-3466 KNLFDM
+3466 KNLFTM
-3472 FSNQAT
+3472 FENQAT
-3478 YWKTNG
+3478 YWKTDG
-3484 KKGKDYEAGDYA
+3484 KKGKDYEAGNYA
-3496 DKLFNLVMEGG
+3496 DKLFTLVMEGG
-3507 LSLTGA
+3507 LSLTGQ
-3513 PVTTM
+3513 PVTTY
-3518 ERGYKSVFPNGMAEG
+3518 ERLYKSVFPNGMAEG

-3538 TSFYYMLGSRWG
+3538 TSFYYLLGSKWG
-3550 KSLFMDK
+3550 KSLFIDK

>member
-8 QSPFRQTTYT
+8 ETPFRQTTYT
-18 EQEEEQIR
+18 KQEEEQIR
-26 KRVEESVKQKIDA
+26 KRVEESIKQKIDA
-39 MAPVRGKQE
+39 MSPVRGKQE

-63 TVQQKNNLQ
+63 TVQQKNNIQ
-72 AQKAVELSTPLL
+72 VQKAVELATPLL

-99 ANKNYSYKDVENFAE
+99 ANKNYSYKDVESFAE
-114 EQGMSMEQAN
+114 EQGMSVEQAN
-124 ENAVKLIKENPVGT
+124 ENAIKLIKENPVGT

-144 TTNAKIWKGLNED
+144 TTNSKIWKGLDAD
-157 FMSFDAY
+157 FKSIDAY
-164 DYERKEQTDQQK
+164 DYKRKEQTNEQK

-219 YSSAGSTKKVDRV
+219 YSSAGTTKKVDRV

-245 GKPISEIANNR
+245 GKSISEIAENR

-300 KDSRYQDNV
+300 KDSHYNDNV
-309 DELSKVQQRFYTDY
+309 DELLKVQQRFYTDY
-323 ADRNKVSEMFI
+323 ADRNKVSETFI
-334 NSMPILAQGLKMWAT
+334 NAMPILAQGLKMWAT
-349 LMVTGGIGSA
+349 LLITGGIGSA
-359 IGSAVGLK
+359 IGSAVGMK
-367 KALGEA
+367 KVLGDA
-373 VTASL
+373 VSASL
-378 YASLGQKIGVG
+378 YSTIGQKIGIG
-389 VGYGISA
+389 VGYGLSA
-396 MDTFMREGGSAMVEL
+396 TDTFMREGGSAMVEL
-411 SQLRDSW
+411 SQLRDSL
-418 GNKLDDDLILK
+418 GNKLDDDLVLK

-465 FASTLSNVLLNS
+465 FASSLGNFLLNS

-483 ESTEELLQT
+483 ESSEELLQT
-492 ASSDALSWVFKKLS
+492 ATSDALSWAFKKIS
-506 NEYDGTTF
+506 NEYNGTTF

-519 SLYNWLADGIKSFGQ
+519 SLYNWFADGIKSFGQ
-534 AFFPSMLAGLAGT
+534 AFFPSMLVGMAGT

-554 VITNVIT
+554 VIKNVVT

-588 NFRKEAETNQVVPSR
+588 NYRKEAETNQVVPSR

-609 EFGISIEGGKLSKEE
+609 EFGLSIEGGKLSKEA
-624 RQQIREKYE
+624 RQQIREQYE

-643 VRWDSE
+643 VKWDSS
-649 KRMYTPIDEENNK
+649 KKMYVPIDEANNK

-669 DKRAKGFVVE
+669 DKRAKGFVIE
-679 YRNAESVQYP
+679 YRNAESVHYP
-689 SSTVSILTRNNRGSF
+689 TSTVSILTRNNKGSF

-710 ITFDTSRDREIFL
+710 ITFDTSRDRENFL

-731 TDLDDSTTEL
+731 TDLDSTTTEL
-741 KIKNDKGEDITYTV
+741 KVKDQDGNDVTYTV
-755 KLSKVNQDNTGFDS
+755 KLSEKAKQENTGVDTSYFD
-769 SQTKQEDTNTTN
+769 EDSNTTN
-781 NVRTKKVQD
+781 NIRTRKVKDQD
-790 QNGNVYEVFDKSDVL
+790 GKIYEVFDKSDVI
-805 DMLTYALPSMSEREA
+805 DMISYALPSMSEREA
-820 STIAEWI
+820 SAIAEWI

-834 QDSIIQKLKKSNGD
+834 QDSIIQKLKKENGD
-848 IRDFIISADD
+848 IRDFIVSADD
-858 YAMENNYNPEL
+858 YAMEHNNNPEL
-869 MKKLERGR
+869 MKKLEKGR

-924 TLNDTASRE
+924 TLKDTASRE

-956 ETVGKVNSW
+956 ETVGQVNSW

-978 KVEADIKSGNPA
+978 KVEADIQSGNPA
-990 IEELFARMSTVILI
+990 IEELFARMSTAILI

-1011 NSLPATLRD
+1011 NSLPSTLKD

-1058 QNDNTYTATDNL
+1058 QNGNTYTATDNL
-1070 NQRVRYSEEFDDK
+1070 NQRVRYSSEEKMSYQEYRENVLKRYADPSLYTKAKTSSDNVYV
-1083 YKDIVDEYTSIMHL
+1083 YKDFYQDYIEGKL
-1097 ALSTMNMTTEQKDKT
+1097 NKDLNKK
-1112 RIKLRKMLG
+1112 I
-1121 LSENGDISVNQ
+1121 
-1132 ITYALSKYYKEI
+1132 
-1144 AGERD
+1144 
-1149 FGDYKNPNN
+1149 
-1158 VSLFSN
+1158 
-1164 ILTKE
+1164 
-1169 IKDRVKV
+1169 
-1176 APENS
+1176 
-1181 AVGWYS
+1181 
-1187 EKIDLMHSIV
+1187 EK
-1197 GEAFPEINSDPN
+1197 
-1209 GAGFIFDVLVAMTSQ
+1209 
-1224 GQTVEQNFDLAI
+1224 
-1236 NAYESYKK
+1236 
-1244 TGLLPTDAG
+1244 
-1253 NGIQANATNN
+1253 
-1263 NIGKINAMLLGG
+1263 
-1275 MSIEDIRQFFEKQ
+1275 
-1288 WTGAELRD
+1288 
-1296 RGYDVATNMEEKD
+1296 
-1309 YGSIILG
+1309 
-1316 PKIGGAFF
+1316 
-1324 SNIRGNHE
+1324 NIRGANA
-1332 IPTLDKWM
+1332 
-1340 SRVLFPF
+1340 
-1347 TGYTYNKKILGS
+1347 LGS
-1359 EKDAIGFETFTNP
+1359 LGYVVYVLPEQIIIADERYNGKIADGIINGFLAEFKEITSITYSQFKKQLKNGMQKADIIYMSLSSEKTTDSNGSKRSIVSSINGQTKGKEKYEGKVIVTSLKGQDFVAYEIKNGTPEEVPLTRLGDLPQPSYNITTN
-1372 DRKFFLDVANDVRKK
+1372 DESVKGTSSQSQYNSVRNQYYGTSEWLKAPNGKNTK
-1387 LKRNPNFKGIT
+1387 LTEEQWIQVRTPNFMKWFG
-1398 VADIQAVLWYN
+1398 D
-1409 IKTLYDAV
+1409 
-1417 QKQASTSLGTD
+1417 
-1428 YATASAKVFA
+1428 
-1438 IRNANELG
+1438 
-1446 LTGKKRTEWINDE
+1446 WINDPDNASKV
-1459 IQRLVDGAKHRRV
+1459 VDEDGEPLAVYHTTNADFDTFKV
-1472 QERVQNEGRYQ
+1472 GERAGLSGKGIYFAIGGQGVPSY
-1483 NLGSTGMDTNL
+1483 GSNA
-1494 SEILPDEGLGV
+1494 I
-1505 GTQALG
+1505 
-1511 ETFEQGGVAENR
+1511 
-1523 QISEGT
+1523 
-1529 SSSNSSQRYVSL
+1529 
-1541 YNDGQRHEADL
+1541 EAFL
-1552 SRRRGDLA
+1552 NI
-1560 SVPRVLPW
+1560 
-1568 WQSGTRS
+1568 
-1575 VYGLGVRNS
+1575 RNP
-1584 SFLTEV
+1584 LT
-1590 KTFIN
+1590 
-1595 NDGSKTYNPVR
+1595 
-1606 IIPFTDNSFVRVAY
+1606 
-1620 SQEMFVGREL
+1620 REL
-1630 ADYIS
+1630 IK
-1635 VNTDGHVA
+1635 TD
-1643 LPDDISFLEISRD
+1643 
-1656 KNGKTYSAG
+1656 KYS
-1665 SYAFV
+1665 SI
-1670 TAMNKAVENLK
+1670 N
-1681 AQDKGR
+1681 
-1687 NLTVD
+1687 
-1692 VPTVNDIN
+1692 N
-1700 NGNYKL
+1700 NGNSAIQADVFEKYPEF
-1706 YLSSDGKAGFALHGD
+1706 DGVMVRRD
-1721 EIKAVFA
+1721 EITVK
-1728 DPSFVGASYMIMPMA
+1728 DP
-1743 IALGGRRLDCFDGK
+1743 
-1757 VGLQNVY
+1757 
-1764 ARFGFKPV
+1764 
-1772 ARIEFSYDA
+1772 
-1781 FSDNA
+1781 
-1786 TKRAWKKQVD
+1786 
-1796 NLGKPDVYFMVLDKN
+1796 
-1811 TLLSNPNFQKEG
+1811 
-1823 FVPSPEEIPLIKGEN
+1823 
-1838 NYSEALQKAED
+1838 
-1849 IAKATASDFDSDM
+1849 
-1862 NLVTYKANFVDT
+1862 
-1874 NSIYATRDQI
+1874 DQI
-1884 ESSLNET
+1884 KSATDNNGDFSTEDT
-1891 NDRFESLFRYSE
+1891 RFRYS
-1903 ELEGGY
+1903 G
-1909 DNTAHMSNRA
+1909 
-1919 VRAYENSEMPISK
+1919 
-1932 WNGQTL
+1932 
-1938 DEAIEYTSDASQEV
+1938 
-1952 IDILKSLPVEAK
+1952 
-1964 RNLLKWSSW
+1964 
-1973 HHTGIFFNE
+1973 
-1982 TDFYTIGDLSDVSV
+1982 
-1996 KDAETYRDEW
+1996 
-2006 NQYKKD
+2006 
-2012 KREYPKKIEE
+2012 
-2022 IKSTLKENQELKES
+2022 
-2036 YSGKMQIVTYENAFE
+2036 
-2051 NVSIPSSIS
+2051 
-2060 EFASNS
+2060 
-2066 LEYSRSGNAYKMF
+2066 
-2079 QKPHSEDV
+2079 
-2087 KNGLERLEISEDGK
+2087 
-2101 TISLTKYNAD
+2101 
-2111 KKAYETIDSINLPI
+2111 
-2125 ETTTEEL
+2125 
-2132 HDYLKGNYKGSVVS
+2132 
-2146 KEDVDIKE
+2146 
-2154 PYAPYLYHTEEVRY
+2154 
-2168 SEELEDDDTQD
+2168 ELEDDDTQD
-2179 YGDTFNV
+2179 YGDTFNA

-2208 DQFIAQDVYLPTE
+2208 DQFIAQDIYLPTE

-2227 TLKSVQQ
+2227 SLNSVQQ
-2234 EIEDRNEIDLH
+2234 EIEDRKEIDLH
-2245 LEIYPQIRDIAS
+2245 LEVYPQIRDIAS

-2283 RILRKYYNY
+2283 RLLRKYYNY

-2335 TSDGKRVY
+2335 TSNGDRVY

-2353 KVLSQIDKNSTDADV
+2353 KVLSQIDKNSTDAEVQKTV
-2368 KKVANEIKRRAGGYM
+2368 KEIKRRAMGYM
-2383 KDLARTLLRSEKAS
+2383 KDFARTLLRSEKAS

-2436 MNDATSSSDTSDTIL
+2436 MSDATSSTDTSDTIL
-2451 RNLNNAFKL
+2451 RSLNEAINLNADER
-2460 NANEAEDIVKNIQ
+2460 EAVVKNIQ
-2473 NIAKSNPFLKSLVE
+2473 SLAKSNPFLASLVE
-2487 LGNLNPKEVSV
+2487 LGNMNPKEVTIS
-2498 TMLVRA
+2498 MLVRA

-2518 KDDYRNRYNLLR
+2518 KDDYRTRYNVLR
-2530 GEVKKLNKEN
+2530 SEIKKLNKEN

-2580 FAKLDQK
+2580 FAKLDEK

-2624 VMKYLYKFIHNTDKT
+2624 VMKYLYKFIHNTEKT
-2639 FTSVS
+2639 FNSVS
-2644 ENEYV
+2644 ENEYI
-2649 NSALKRG
+2649 NKALKRG
-2656 EAIDSRE
+2656 EATESGE
-2663 VAFTTYDYVDLFG
+2663 VAFTTYDYVDLTSE
-2676 NDMQETEVLYNP
+2676 DMEEVDVLYNP
-2688 NSPRIDLTDMPAV
+2688 NSPRIDLSDMPSV

-2711 NAMKRGELTFYGLDS
+2711 NAIKNGQVTFYELDS

-2781 RNSII
+2781 KNSII
-2786 DKMNADPNYRKSSLM
+2786 DKMNADPNYRKSSFM
-2801 YSDEELEDYIRKN
+2801 YSDEQIEDYIRKN
-2814 PRAVFSAMADD
+2814 PRSVFSAMADD
-2825 DKGVM
+2825 NKGVG
-2830 RKLYDAVGPSYMKMQ
+2830 RKLYDAVGPAYMKMQ
-2845 RVAEWMDGKAN
+2845 RVAEWMDGREN

-2864 RPLFESYEQKMRWVN
+2864 RPLFESYENKMRWVN
-2879 KRQAEAGNSIRTILG
+2879 KRQADAGFSIRTILG
-2894 DGNATDKKT
+2894 EGNATDRKT

-2993 LTNREIWK
+2993 LTNEDIWK
-3001 ESTKNDGTDYYAR
+3001 TSTKNDGTDYYAR

-3054 IRLVSARQSE
+3054 IRLVSARQNE
-3064 VVKAGYDEYNMLTIL
+3064 VVKAGYDEYNMLTVL

-3093 FRIEEQNS
+3093 FKIEEQNS

-3120 LSLNPLANFYKAISN
+3120 LSLNPLANFYRAISN

-3196 LANKFIGNIAVSRIG
+3196 LANKFIGNIAISRIG

-3251 SWKQFIEQQSPSTFY
+3251 SWKQFIEQQSPSTYY

-3278 FDETMANDSVM
+3278 FDETMANDSAI
-3289 SDLRETTMWLT
+3289 SDLREATMWLT

-3310 IWIAKYQKEIDS
+3310 IWIAKYQKELNN
-3322 GASVQDASFRAT
+3322 GASIQDASFRAT

-3364 MFTNDLFQTWNTVT
+3364 MFTNDLFQTWNMITG
-3378 RDVQMF
+3378 DIPNAWKQG
-3384 KDKETRGRAIKEL
+3384 DKKRAIMEVG
-3397 LGIALS
+3397 GIMLS
-3403 NAVLAFLAGG
+3403 NAILAFLAGG

-3428 ADFLKDWGVEF
+3428 LDFLKDWGVEF
-3439 FNDIPVV
+3439 FNDVPIV

-3466 KNLFDM
+3466 KNLFTM
-3472 FSNQAT
+3472 FENQAT
-3478 YWKTNG
+3478 YWKTDG

-3496 DKLFNLVMEGG
+3496 DKLFTLVMEGG
-3507 LSLTGA
+3507 LSLTGQ
-3513 PVTTM
+3513 PVTTY
-3518 ERGYKSVFPNGMAEG
+3518 ERLYKSVFPNGMAEG

-3538 TSFYYMLGSRWG
+3538 TSFYYLLGSKWG
-3550 KSLFMDK
+3550 KSLFVDK

>member
-8 QSPFRQTTYT
+8 ETPFRQTTYT

-26 KRVEESVKQKIDA
+26 KRVEGSIKQKIDA
-39 MAPVRGKQE
+39 MSPVRGKQE
-48 TVEVNNQTFK
+48 IVEVNNQTFK

-63 TVQQKNNLQ
+63 TVQQKNNIQ
-72 AQKAVELSTPLL
+72 VQKAVELATPLL

-99 ANKNYSYKDVENFAE
+99 ANKNYSYKDVESFAE
-114 EQGMSMEQAN
+114 EQGMSVEQAN
-124 ENAVKLIKENPVGT
+124 ENAIKLIKENPVGT

-144 TTNAKIWKGLNED
+144 TTNSKIWKGLDAD
-157 FMSFDAY
+157 FKSIDAY
-164 DYERKEQTDQQK
+164 DYKRKEQTNEQK

-219 YSSAGSTKKVDRV
+219 YSSAGTTKKVDRV

-245 GKPISEIANNR
+245 GKSISEIAENR

-300 KDSRYQDNV
+300 KDSHYNDNV
-309 DELSKVQQRFYTDY
+309 DELLKVQQRFYTDY
-323 ADRNKVSEMFI
+323 ADRNKVSETFI
-334 NSMPILAQGLKMWAT
+334 NAMPILAQGLKMWAT
-349 LMVTGGIGSA
+349 LLITGGIGSA
-359 IGSAVGLK
+359 IGSAVGMK
-367 KALGEA
+367 KVLGDA
-373 VTASL
+373 VSASL
-378 YASLGQKIGVG
+378 YSTIGQKIGIG
-389 VGYGISA
+389 VGYGLSA
-396 MDTFMREGGSAMVEL
+396 TDTFMREGGSAMVEL
-411 SQLRDSW
+411 SQLRDSL
-418 GNKLDDDLILK
+418 GNKLDDDLVLK

-465 FASTLSNVLLNS
+465 FASSLGNFLLNS

-483 ESTEELLQT
+483 ESSEELLQT
-492 ASSDALSWVFKKLS
+492 ASSDALSWVFKKIS
-506 NEYDGTTF
+506 NEYSGTTF

-519 SLYNWLADGIKSFGQ
+519 SLYNWLADGVKSFGQ
-534 AFFPSMLAGLAGT
+534 AFFPSMIVGIAGT

-554 VITNVIT
+554 VIKNVVT

-588 NFRKEAETNQVVPSR
+588 NYRKEAETNQVVPSR

-609 EFGISIEGGKLSKEE
+609 EFGLSIEGGKLSKEA
-624 RQQIREKYE
+624 RQQIREQYE

-643 VRWDSE
+643 VKWDSS
-649 KRMYTPIDEENNK
+649 KKMYVPIDEANNK

-669 DKRAKGFVVE
+669 DKRAKGFVIE
-679 YRNAESVQYP
+679 YRNAESVHYP
-689 SSTVSILTRNNRGSF
+689 TSTVSILTRNNKGSF

-710 ITFDTSRDREIFL
+710 ITFDTSRDRENFL

-731 TDLDDSTTEL
+731 TDLDSTTTEL
-741 KIKNDKGEDITYTV
+741 KVKDQDGNDVTYTV
-755 KLSKVNQDNTGFDS
+755 KLSEKAKQENTGVDTSYFD
-769 SQTKQEDTNTTN
+769 EDSNTTN
-781 NVRTKKVQD
+781 NIRTRKVKD
-790 QNGNVYEVFDKSDVL
+790 QEGKTYEVFDKSDVI
-805 DMLTYALPSMSEREA
+805 DMISYALPSMSEREA
-820 STIAEWI
+820 SAIAEWI

-834 QDSIIQKLKKSNGD
+834 QDSIIQKLKKENGD
-848 IRDFIISADD
+848 IRDFIVSADD
-858 YAMENNYNPEL
+858 YAMEHNNNPEL
-869 MKKLERGR
+869 MKKLEKGR
-877 AIALINEARIVLKD
+877 ALALINEARIVLKD

-910 FPEYRSDLVKGVTT
+910 FPEYRSELVKGVTT
-924 TLNDTASRE
+924 TLKDTASRE

-956 ETVGKVNSW
+956 ETVGQVNSW

-978 KVEADIKSGNPA
+978 KVEADIQSGNPA
-990 IEELFARMSTVILI
+990 IEELFARMSTAILI

-1011 NSLPATLRD
+1011 NSLPSTLRD

-1058 QNDNTYTATDNL
+1058 QNGNTYTATDNL
-1070 NQRVRYSEEFDDK
+1070 NQRVRYSSEEKMSYQEYRENVLKRYADPSLYTKAKTSSDNVYV
-1083 YKDIVDEYTSIMHL
+1083 YKDFYQDYIEGKL
-1097 ALSTMNMTTEQKDKT
+1097 NKDLNKK
-1112 RIKLRKMLG
+1112 I
-1121 LSENGDISVNQ
+1121 
-1132 ITYALSKYYKEI
+1132 
-1144 AGERD
+1144 
-1149 FGDYKNPNN
+1149 
-1158 VSLFSN
+1158 
-1164 ILTKE
+1164 
-1169 IKDRVKV
+1169 
-1176 APENS
+1176 
-1181 AVGWYS
+1181 
-1187 EKIDLMHSIV
+1187 EK
-1197 GEAFPEINSDPN
+1197 
-1209 GAGFIFDVLVAMTSQ
+1209 
-1224 GQTVEQNFDLAI
+1224 
-1236 NAYESYKK
+1236 
-1244 TGLLPTDAG
+1244 
-1253 NGIQANATNN
+1253 
-1263 NIGKINAMLLGG
+1263 
-1275 MSIEDIRQFFEKQ
+1275 
-1288 WTGAELRD
+1288 
-1296 RGYDVATNMEEKD
+1296 
-1309 YGSIILG
+1309 
-1316 PKIGGAFF
+1316 
-1324 SNIRGNHE
+1324 NIRGANA
-1332 IPTLDKWM
+1332 
-1340 SRVLFPF
+1340 
-1347 TGYTYNKKILGS
+1347 LGS
-1359 EKDAIGFETFTNP
+1359 LGYVVYVLPEQIIIADERYNGKIADGIINGFLAEFKEITSITYSQFKKQLKNGMQKADIIYMSLSSEKTTDSNGSKRSIVSSINGQTKGKEKYEGKVIVTSLKGQDFVAYEIKNGTPEEVPLTRLGDLPQPSYNITTN
-1372 DRKFFLDVANDVRKK
+1372 DESVKGTSSQSQYNSVRNQYYGTSEWLKAPNGKNTK
-1387 LKRNPNFKGIT
+1387 LTEEQWIQVRTPNFMKWFG
-1398 VADIQAVLWYN
+1398 D
-1409 IKTLYDAV
+1409 
-1417 QKQASTSLGTD
+1417 
-1428 YATASAKVFA
+1428 
-1438 IRNANELG
+1438 
-1446 LTGKKRTEWINDE
+1446 WINDPDNASKV
-1459 IQRLVDGAKHRRV
+1459 VDENGEPLAVYHTTNADFDTFKV
-1472 QERVQNEGRYQ
+1472 GERAGLSGKGIYFAIGGQGVPSY
-1483 NLGSTGMDTNL
+1483 GSNA
-1494 SEILPDEGLGV
+1494 I
-1505 GTQALG
+1505 
-1511 ETFEQGGVAENR
+1511 
-1523 QISEGT
+1523 
-1529 SSSNSSQRYVSL
+1529 
-1541 YNDGQRHEADL
+1541 EAFL
-1552 SRRRGDLA
+1552 NI
-1560 SVPRVLPW
+1560 
-1568 WQSGTRS
+1568 
-1575 VYGLGVRNS
+1575 RNP
-1584 SFLTEV
+1584 LT
-1590 KTFIN
+1590 
-1595 NDGSKTYNPVR
+1595 
-1606 IIPFTDNSFVRVAY
+1606 
-1620 SQEMFVGREL
+1620 REL
-1630 ADYIS
+1630 IK
-1635 VNTDGHVA
+1635 TD
-1643 LPDDISFLEISRD
+1643 
-1656 KNGKTYSAG
+1656 KYS
-1665 SYAFV
+1665 SI
-1670 TAMNKAVENLK
+1670 N
-1681 AQDKGR
+1681 
-1687 NLTVD
+1687 
-1692 VPTVNDIN
+1692 N
-1700 NGNYKL
+1700 NGNSAIQADVFEKYPEF
-1706 YLSSDGKAGFALHGD
+1706 DGVMVRRD
-1721 EIKAVFA
+1721 EITVK
-1728 DPSFVGASYMIMPMA
+1728 DP
-1743 IALGGRRLDCFDGK
+1743 
-1757 VGLQNVY
+1757 
-1764 ARFGFKPV
+1764 
-1772 ARIEFSYDA
+1772 
-1781 FSDNA
+1781 
-1786 TKRAWKKQVD
+1786 
-1796 NLGKPDVYFMVLDKN
+1796 
-1811 TLLSNPNFQKEG
+1811 
-1823 FVPSPEEIPLIKGEN
+1823 
-1838 NYSEALQKAED
+1838 
-1849 IAKATASDFDSDM
+1849 
-1862 NLVTYKANFVDT
+1862 
-1874 NSIYATRDQI
+1874 DQI
-1884 ESSLNET
+1884 KSATDNNGDFSTEDT
-1891 NDRFESLFRYSE
+1891 RFRYS
-1903 ELEGGY
+1903 G
-1909 DNTAHMSNRA
+1909 
-1919 VRAYENSEMPISK
+1919 
-1932 WNGQTL
+1932 
-1938 DEAIEYTSDASQEV
+1938 
-1952 IDILKSLPVEAK
+1952 
-1964 RNLLKWSSW
+1964 
-1973 HHTGIFFNE
+1973 
-1982 TDFYTIGDLSDVSV
+1982 
-1996 KDAETYRDEW
+1996 
-2006 NQYKKD
+2006 
-2012 KREYPKKIEE
+2012 
-2022 IKSTLKENQELKES
+2022 
-2036 YSGKMQIVTYENAFE
+2036 
-2051 NVSIPSSIS
+2051 
-2060 EFASNS
+2060 
-2066 LEYSRSGNAYKMF
+2066 
-2079 QKPHSEDV
+2079 
-2087 KNGLERLEISEDGK
+2087 
-2101 TISLTKYNAD
+2101 
-2111 KKAYETIDSINLPI
+2111 
-2125 ETTTEEL
+2125 
-2132 HDYLKGNYKGSVVS
+2132 
-2146 KEDVDIKE
+2146 
-2154 PYAPYLYHTEEVRY
+2154 
-2168 SEELEDDDTQD
+2168 ELEDDDTQD
-2179 YGDTFNV
+2179 YGDTFNA

-2208 DQFIAQDVYLPTE
+2208 DQFIAQDIYLPTE

-2227 TLKSVQQ
+2227 SLNSVQQ
-2234 EIEDRNEIDLH
+2234 EIEDRKEIDLH
-2245 LEIYPQIRDIAS
+2245 LEVYPQIRDIAS

-2283 RILRKYYNY
+2283 RLLRKYYNY

-2319 LLALKKVMG
+2319 LLALKRVMG

-2335 TSDGKRVY
+2335 TSNGDRVY

-2353 KVLSQIDKNSTDADV
+2353 KVLSQIDKNSTDAEVQKTV
-2368 KKVANEIKRRAGGYM
+2368 KEIKRRAMGYM
-2383 KDLARTLLRSEKAS
+2383 KDFARTLLRSEKAS

-2436 MNDATSSSDTSDTIL
+2436 MSDATSSTDTSDTIL
-2451 RNLNNAFKL
+2451 RSLNEAINLNADER
-2460 NANEAEDIVKNIQ
+2460 EAVVKNIQ
-2473 NIAKSNPFLKSLVE
+2473 SLAKSNPFLASLVE
-2487 LGNLNPKEVSV
+2487 LGNMNPKEVTIS
-2498 TMLVRA
+2498 MLVRA

-2518 KDDYRNRYNLLR
+2518 KDDYRTRYNVLR
-2530 GEVKKLNKEN
+2530 SEIKKLNKEN

-2580 FAKLDQK
+2580 FAKLDEK

-2624 VMKYLYKFIHNTDKT
+2624 VMKYLYKFIHNTEKT
-2639 FTSVS
+2639 FNSVS

-2649 NSALKRG
+2649 NKALKRG
-2656 EAIDSRE
+2656 EATESGE
-2663 VAFTTYDYVDLFG
+2663 VAFTTYDYVDLTSG
-2676 NDMQETEVLYNP
+2676 DMEEVDVLYNP
-2688 NSPRIDLTDMPAV
+2688 NSPRIDLSDMPSV

-2711 NAMKRGELTFYGLDS
+2711 NAIKNGQVTFYELDS

-2775 NMSTDM
+2775 NMSVDM
-2781 RNSII
+2781 KNSII
-2786 DKMNADPNYRKSSLM
+2786 DKMNADPNYRKSSFM
-2801 YSDEELEDYIRKN
+2801 YSDEQIEDYIRKN

-2825 DKGVM
+2825 NKGVG
-2830 RKLYDAVGPSYMKMQ
+2830 RKLYDAVGPAYMKMQ
-2845 RVAEWMDGKAN
+2845 RVAEWMDGREN

-2864 RPLFESYEQKMRWVN
+2864 RPLFESYENKMRWVN
-2879 KRQAEAGNSIRTILG
+2879 KRQADAGFSIRTILG
-2894 DGNATDKKT
+2894 EGNATDRKT

-2993 LTNREIWK
+2993 LTNEDIWK
-3001 ESTKNDGTDYYAR
+3001 TSTKNDGTDYYAR

-3054 IRLVSARQSE
+3054 IRLVSARQNE
-3064 VVKAGYDEYNMLTIL
+3064 VVKAGYDEYNMLTVL

-3093 FRIEEQNS
+3093 FKIEEQNS

-3120 LSLNPLANFYKAISN
+3120 LSLNPLANFYRAISN

-3196 LANKFIGNIAVSRIG
+3196 LANKFIGNIAISRIG

-3251 SWKQFIEQQSPSTFY
+3251 SWKQFIEQQSPSTYY

-3278 FDETMANDSVM
+3278 FDETMANDSRM
-3289 SDLRETTMWLT
+3289 SDLREATMWLT
-3300 EKLDGLTKGA
+3300 EKLDGITKGA
-3310 IWIAKYQKEIDS
+3310 IWIAKYQKEINN

-3364 MFTNDLFQTWNTVT
+3364 MFTNDLFQTWNMITG
-3378 RDVQMF
+3378 DIPNAWKQGN
-3384 KDKETRGRAIKEL
+3384 KKRAIMEVG
-3397 LGIALS
+3397 GIMLS
-3403 NAVLAFLAGG
+3403 NAILAFLAGG
-3413 WLKDDD
+3413 WLKDADD
-3419 DDDDENTMF
+3419 EDDENTMF
-3428 ADFLKDWGVEF
+3428 IDFLKDWGIEF
-3439 FNDIPVV
+3439 FNDVPIV

-3466 KNLFDM
+3466 KNLFTM
-3472 FSNQAT
+3472 FENQAT
-3478 YWKTNG
+3478 YWKTDG

-3496 DKLFNLVMEGG
+3496 DKLFTLVMEGG
-3507 LSLTGA
+3507 LSLTGQ
-3513 PVTTM
+3513 PVTTY
-3518 ERGYKSVFPNGMAEG
+3518 ERLYKSVFPNGMAEG

-3538 TSFYYMLGSRWG
+3538 TSFYYLLGSKWG
-3550 KSLFMDK
+3550 KSLFTDK

>member
-8 QSPFRQTTYT
+8 ETPFRKTTYT

-39 MAPVRGKQE
+39 MSPVRGKQE

-72 AQKAVELSTPLL
+72 AQKAVELSIPLL
-84 EKQEENTEPLDTTPF
+84 EKQEENTEPLNTTPF

-114 EQGMSMEQAN
+114 EQDMSMEQAN
-124 ENAVKLIKENPVGT
+124 ENAIKLIKENPVGT

-144 TTNAKIWKGLNED
+144 TTNSKIWKGLEED
-157 FMSFDAY
+157 FKSIDAY
-164 DYERKEQTDQQK
+164 DYERKEQTNEQK

-219 YSSAGSTKKVDRV
+219 YGSAGSTKKVDRV

-245 GKPISEIANNR
+245 GKSISEIAENR

-281 QSDSLSTRIAM
+281 RSDSLSTRIAM

-300 KDSRYQDNV
+300 KDSHYNDNV
-309 DELSKVQQRFYTDY
+309 DELLKVQQRFYTDY
-323 ADRNKVSEMFI
+323 ADRNKVSETFI
-334 NSMPILAQGLKMWAT
+334 NAMPILAQGLKMWAT
-349 LMVTGGIGSA
+349 LLITGGIGSA
-359 IGSAVGLK
+359 IGSAVGMK
-367 KALGEA
+367 KVLGDA
-373 VTASL
+373 VSASL
-378 YASLGQKIGVG
+378 YSTIGQKIGIG
-389 VGYGISA
+389 VGYGLSA
-396 MDTFMREGGSAMVEL
+396 TDTFMREGGSAMVEL

-418 GNKLDDDLILK
+418 GNKLDDDLVLK

-465 FASTLSNVLLNS
+465 FASSLGNFLLNS

-483 ESTEELLQT
+483 ESSEELLQT
-492 ASSDALSWVFKKLS
+492 ATSDALSWAFKKIS
-506 NEYDGTTF
+506 NEYNGTTF

-534 AFFPSMLAGLAGT
+534 AFFPSMLVGMAGT

-554 VITNVIT
+554 VIRNVAT

-588 NFRKEAETNQVVPSR
+588 NYRKEAETNQVVPSR

-609 EFGISIEGGKLSKEE
+609 EFGLSIEGGKLSKEE
-624 RQQIREKYE
+624 RQQIREQYE

-643 VRWDSE
+643 VKWDSS
-649 KRMYTPIDEENNK
+649 KKMYVPIDEANNK

-669 DKRAKGFVVE
+669 DKRAKGFVIE
-679 YRNAESVQYP
+679 YRNAESVHYP
-689 SSTVSILTRNNRGSF
+689 TSTVSILTRNNKGSF

-710 ITFDTSRDREIFL
+710 ITFDTSRDRENFL

-731 TDLDDSTTEL
+731 TDLDSTTTEL
-741 KIKNDKGEDITYTV
+741 KVKDQDGNDVTYTV
-755 KLSKVNQDNTGFDS
+755 KLSEKA
-769 SQTKQEDTNTTN
+769 KQENAGVDTSDLNEDSNTTN
-781 NVRTKKVQD
+781 NIRTRKVKDQD
-790 QNGNVYEVFDKSDVL
+790 GKTYEVFDKSDVI
-805 DMLTYALPSMSEREA
+805 DMISYALPSMSEREA
-820 STIAEWI
+820 SAIAEWI

-834 QDSIIQKLKKSNGD
+834 QDSIIQKLKKENGD
-848 IRDFIISADD
+848 IRDFIVSADD

-869 MKKLERGR
+869 MKKLEKGR

-910 FPEYRSDLVKGVTT
+910 FPEYRSELVKGVTT
-924 TLNDTASRE
+924 TLKDTASKE

-956 ETVGKVNSW
+956 ETVGQVNSW

-990 IEELFARMSTVILI
+990 IEELFARMSTAILI
-1004 DPSEGAM
+1004 DPSEGAI
-1011 NSLPATLRD
+1011 NSLPSTLKD

-1058 QNDNTYTATDNL
+1058 QNGNTYTATDNL
-1070 NQRVRYSEEFDDK
+1070 NQRVRYSGEEKMSYQEYRENVLKRYADPSLYTKAKTSSDNVYV
-1083 YKDIVDEYTSIMHL
+1083 YKDFYQDYVEGKLNKDLKKKIEKNIRGANALGSLGYVVYVLPEQIIIADERYNGKIADGIINGFLAEFKEITSITYSQFKKQLKNGMQKADIIYMSLSSEKTTDSNGSKRSIVSSINGQTKGKEKYEGKVIVTSLKGQDLVAYEIKNGTPEEVPLTRLGDLPQPSYNITTNNESVKDTSSSQSQYNSVRNQYYGTSEWLKALNGKNTKLTEEQWIQVRTPNFIKWFGDWINDPDNASKVVDENGEPKPVKHGTP
-1097 ALSTMNMTTEQKDKT
+1097 NKDFE
-1112 RIKLRKMLG
+1112 
-1121 LSENGDISVNQ
+1121 SFD
-1132 ITYALSKYYKEI
+1132 LSKT
-1144 AGERD
+1144 G
-1149 FGDYKNPNN
+1149 
-1158 VSLFSN
+1158 SN
-1164 ILTKE
+1164 
-1169 IKDRVKV
+1169 
-1176 APENS
+1176 
-1181 AVGWYS
+1181 
-1187 EKIDLMHSIV
+1187 
-1197 GEAFPEINSDPN
+1197 
-1209 GAGFIFDVLVAMTSQ
+1209 
-1224 GQTVEQNFDLAI
+1224 
-1236 NAYESYKK
+1236 
-1244 TGLLPTDAG
+1244 TDAG
-1253 NGIQANATNN
+1253 WLGKGFYFYGNADAYASQYAGKDGRVIEAFL
-1263 NIGKINAMLLGG
+1263 NIRDPYYISESERRNL
-1275 MSIEDIRQFFEKQ
+1275 IESDSLEASEEFRD
-1288 WTGAELRD
+1288 ELID
-1296 RGYDVATNMEEKD
+1296 EGYDGVFYNGNLDEEWTTFDPNQIKSATE
-1309 YGSIILG
+1309 
-1316 PKIGGAFF
+1316 
-1324 SNIRGNHE
+1324 
-1332 IPTLDKWM
+1332 
-1340 SRVLFPF
+1340 
-1347 TGYTYNKKILGS
+1347 
-1359 EKDAIGFETFTNP
+1359 
-1372 DRKFFLDVANDVRKK
+1372 
-1387 LKRNPNFKGIT
+1387 
-1398 VADIQAVLWYN
+1398 
-1409 IKTLYDAV
+1409 
-1417 QKQASTSLGTD
+1417 
-1428 YATASAKVFA
+1428 
-1438 IRNANELG
+1438 
-1446 LTGKKRTEWINDE
+1446 
-1459 IQRLVDGAKHRRV
+1459 
-1472 QERVQNEGRYQ
+1472 
-1483 NLGSTGMDTNL
+1483 
-1494 SEILPDEGLGV
+1494 
-1505 GTQALG
+1505 
-1511 ETFEQGGVAENR
+1511 
-1523 QISEGT
+1523 
-1529 SSSNSSQRYVSL
+1529 
-1541 YNDGQRHEADL
+1541 
-1552 SRRRGDLA
+1552 
-1560 SVPRVLPW
+1560 
-1568 WQSGTRS
+1568 
-1575 VYGLGVRNS
+1575 
-1584 SFLTEV
+1584 
-1590 KTFIN
+1590 
-1595 NDGSKTYNPVR
+1595 
-1606 IIPFTDNSFVRVAY
+1606 
-1620 SQEMFVGREL
+1620 
-1630 ADYIS
+1630 
-1635 VNTDGHVA
+1635 
-1643 LPDDISFLEISRD
+1643 
-1656 KNGKTYSAG
+1656 
-1665 SYAFV
+1665 
-1670 TAMNKAVENLK
+1670 
-1681 AQDKGR
+1681 
-1687 NLTVD
+1687 
-1692 VPTVNDIN
+1692 N
-1700 NGNYKL
+1700 NG
-1706 YLSSDGKAGFALHGD
+1706 D
-1721 EIKAVFA
+1721 
-1728 DPSFVGASYMIMPMA
+1728 
-1743 IALGGRRLDCFDGK
+1743 
-1757 VGLQNVY
+1757 
-1764 ARFGFKPV
+1764 
-1772 ARIEFSYDA
+1772 FS
-1781 FSDNA
+1781 
-1786 TKRAWKKQVD
+1786 T
-1796 NLGKPDVYFMVLDKN
+1796 
-1811 TLLSNPNFQKEG
+1811 
-1823 FVPSPEEIPLIKGEN
+1823 
-1838 NYSEALQKAED
+1838 ED
-1849 IAKATASDFDSDM
+1849 
-1862 NLVTYKANFVDT
+1862 
-1874 NSIYATRDQI
+1874 TR
-1884 ESSLNET
+1884 
-1891 NDRFESLFRYSE
+1891 FRYSE

-1909 DNTAHMSNRA
+1909 NNTKHMSNRA
-1919 VRAYENSEMPISK
+1919 ARAYENSEMPISK
-1932 WNGQTL
+1932 WNGQAL

-1952 IDILKSLPVEAK
+1952 VDILKSLPVEAK
-1964 RNLLKWSSW
+1964 KNLLKWSSW

-1996 KDAETYRDEW
+1996 KDAEIYRDEW

-2012 KREYPKKIEE
+2012 KREYPKKLEE
-2022 IKSTLKENQELKES
+2022 IKLGLKENQELKES
-2036 YSGKMQIVTYENAFE
+2036 YSGKMQIVTYKNAFE
-2051 NVSIPSSIS
+2051 DVSIPSSIS

-2079 QKPHSEDV
+2079 QKPNSEEV
-2087 KNGLERLEISEDGK
+2087 KNGLERLETSEDGK
-2101 TISLTKYNAD
+2101 TISLTKYDAD
-2111 KKAYETIDSINLPI
+2111 KKAYETIDSVNLPI
-2125 ETTTEEL
+2125 ETTTEDL
-2132 HDYLKGNYKGSVVS
+2132 HNYMKGKYNGSIVS
-2146 KEDVDIKE
+2146 KEDIDIKK
-2154 PYAPYLYHTEEVRY
+2154 PHAPYLYHTEEVRY
-2168 SEELEDDDTQD
+2168 SEELEDNDTQD

-2227 TLKSVQQ
+2227 SLKSVQQ
-2234 EIEDRNEIDLH
+2234 EIEDRKEIDLH
-2245 LEIYPQIRDIAS
+2245 LEVYPQIRDIAS

-2283 RILRKYYNY
+2283 RLLRKYYNY

-2335 TSDGKRVY
+2335 TSNGDRVY

-2353 KVLSQIDKNSTDADV
+2353 KLLSQIDKNSTDAEVQKTV
-2368 KKVANEIKRRAGGYM
+2368 KEIKRRAMGYM
-2383 KDLARTLLRSEKAS
+2383 KDFARTLLRSEKAS

-2436 MNDATSSSDTSDTIL
+2436 MSDATSSTDTSDTIL
-2451 RNLNNAFKL
+2451 RSLNEAINLNADER
-2460 NANEAEDIVKNIQ
+2460 EAVVKNIQ
-2473 NIAKSNPFLKSLVE
+2473 SLAKSNPFLASLVE
-2487 LGNLNPKEVSV
+2487 LGNMNPKEVTIS
-2498 TMLVRA
+2498 MLVRA

-2518 KDDYRNRYNLLR
+2518 KDDYRTRYNVLR
-2530 GEVKKLNKEN
+2530 SEIKKLNKEN
-2540 REQLAQINSLFKEA
+2540 RGQLVQINSLFKEA

-2580 FAKLDQK
+2580 FAKLDEK

-2624 VMKYLYKFIHNTDKT
+2624 VMKYLYKFIHNTEKT
-2639 FTSVS
+2639 FNSVS

-2649 NSALKRG
+2649 NKALKRG
-2656 EAIDSRE
+2656 ESTESGE
-2663 VAFTTYDYVDLFG
+2663 VAFTTYDFVDLTSE
-2676 NDMQETEVLYNP
+2676 DMEEVDVLYNP
-2688 NSPRIDLTDMPAV
+2688 NSPRIDLSDMPSV

-2711 NAMKRGELTFYGLDS
+2711 NAIKNGQVTFYELDS

-2775 NMSTDM
+2775 NMSVDM
-2781 RNSII
+2781 KNSII
-2786 DKMNADPNYRKSSLM
+2786 DKMNADPNYRKSSFM
-2801 YSDEELEDYIRKN
+2801 YSDEQIEDYIRKN
-2814 PRAVFSAMADD
+2814 PRSVFSAMADD
-2825 DKGVM
+2825 SKGIGK
-2830 RKLYDAVGPSYMKMQ
+2830 KLYDAVGPAYMKMQ
-2845 RVAEWMDGKAN
+2845 RIAEWMDGREN

-2864 RPLFESYEQKMRWVN
+2864 RPLFESYENKMRWVN
-2879 KRQAEAGNSIRTILG
+2879 KRQADAGNVIRTILG
-2894 DGNATDKKT
+2894 EGNATDKKT

-2993 LTNREIWK
+2993 LTNENIWK
-3001 ESTKNDGTDYYAR
+3001 TSTKNDGTDYYSR

-3054 IRLVSARQSE
+3054 IRLVSARQNE
-3064 VVKAGYDEYNMLTIL
+3064 VVKAGYDEYNMLTVL

-3093 FRIEEQNS
+3093 FKIEEQNS

-3120 LSLNPLANFYKAISN
+3120 LSLNPLANFYRAISN

-3196 LANKFIGNIAVSRIG
+3196 LANKFIGNIAISRIG

-3251 SWKQFIEQQSPSTFY
+3251 SWKQFIEQQSPSTYY

-3289 SDLRETTMWLT
+3289 ADLREKTMWLT

-3310 IWIAKYQKEIDS
+3310 IWIAKYQKEINN

-3364 MFTNDLFQTWNTVT
+3364 MFTNDLFQTWNMITG
-3378 RDVQMF
+3378 DIPNAWKQGN
-3384 KDKETRGRAIKEL
+3384 KKRAIMEVG
-3397 LGIALS
+3397 GIMLS
-3403 NAVLAFLAGG
+3403 NAILAFLAGG
-3413 WLKDDD
+3413 WLKDADD
-3419 DDDDENTMF
+3419 EDDENTMF
-3428 ADFLKDWGVEF
+3428 IDFLKDWGVEF

-3466 KNLFDM
+3466 KNLFTM
-3472 FSNQAT
+3472 FENQAT
-3478 YWKTNG
+3478 YWKTDG
-3484 KKGKDYEAGDYA
+3484 KKGKDYEAGNYA
-3496 DKLFNLVMEGG
+3496 DKLFTLVMEGG
-3507 LSLTGA
+3507 LSLTGQ
-3513 PVTTM
+3513 PVTTY
-3518 ERGYKSVFPNGMAEG
+3518 ERLYKSVFPNGMAEG

-3538 TSFYYMLGSRWG
+3538 TSFYYLLGSKWG
-3550 KSLFMDK
+3550 KSLFIDK

>member
-26 KRVEESVKQKIDA
+26 KRVEESIKQKIDA

-124 ENAVKLIKENPVGT
+124 ENAVKLIRENPT
-138 LAQNTA
+138 DSIRDNTA
-144 TTNAKIWKGLNED
+144 VSSTNKIWKGLNED

-206 TKATELTDILWNM
+206 QKATELTDILWNM
-219 YSSAGSTKKVDRV
+219 YSSAGSTKKVDRI

-323 ADRNKVSEMFI
+323 ADRNKVSQVFI
-334 NSMPILAQGLKMWAT
+334 DSMPILAQGLKMWAT

-396 MDTFMREGGSAMVEL
+396 MDTFMRESGSTLVEL
-411 SQLRDSW
+411 SQLRDDM
-418 GNKLDDDLILK
+418 GNKIDDDLILQ
-429 AGILTGLVN
+429 AGFVSGVMN

-446 EPFTKKMTSF
+446 EPFTSRMTRF
-456 NFKSVLKSG
+456 NFKTIFKNGV
-465 FASTLSNVLLNS
+465 ASTLSNILLNS

-483 ESTEELLQT
+483 ESTEEFLQT
-492 ASSDALSWVFKKLS
+492 FTSDFTEYIFKNIS
-506 NEYDGTTF
+506 NAYDGTSFDMTEDTF
-514 DLSED
+514 W
-519 SLYNWLADGIKSFGQ
+519 NWLADGAKSFGQ
-534 AFFPSMLAGLAGT
+534 AFFPSMLVGLAGT

-588 NFRKEAETNQVVPSR
+588 NYRKEAETNQVVPSR

-689 SSTVSILTRNNRGSF
+689 SSTVAILTRNNRGSV
-704 DQTNST
+704 DEVSST
-710 ITFDTSRDREIFL
+710 ITFDTSRDRENFL
-723 TNFEGEIM
+723 SNFEGEIM

-858 YAMENNYNPEL
+858 YAMENNYSPEV

-990 IEELFARMSTVILI
+990 IEELFARMSTAILI

-1058 QNDNTYTATDNL
+1058 QDDNTYTATDNL

-1121 LSENGDISVNQ
+1121 LPENGDISVNQ

-1169 IKDRVKV
+1169 IKGRVKV

-1197 GEAFPEINSDPN
+1197 GEAFPEINTDPN

-1224 GQTVEQNFDLAI
+1224 GQPVEQNFYLAI

-1253 NGIQANATNN
+1253 NGMQANATNN

-1275 MSIEDIRQFFEKQ
+1275 MSIEEIRRFFERQ
-1288 WTGAELRD
+1288 WTGAQLRD
-1296 RGYDVATNMEEKD
+1296 MGYDVTTNMDEKD

-1347 TGYTYNKKILGS
+1347 TGYTYNEKILGS

-1409 IKTLYDAV
+1409 IKTLYDAI

-1438 IRNANELG
+1438 TRNADELG
-1446 LTGKKRTEWINDE
+1446 LTGKKRKEWINDE

-1472 QERVQNEGRYQ
+1472 QEGIQDEGGHK

-1494 SEILPDEGLGV
+1494 SEILP
-1505 GTQALG
+1505 TQSLADRTQTLG
-1511 ETFEQGGVAENR
+1511 ETSGQGRVEENR
-1523 QISEGT
+1523 QIPEGL
-1529 SSSNSSQRYVSL
+1529 SSSNSIQRPL
-1541 YNDGQRHEADL
+1541 LGYNDRRRHEEDL

-1656 KNGKTYSAG
+1656 KSGKTYSAG
-1665 SYAFV
+1665 SFAFV

-1781 FSDNA
+1781 FEDNA
-1786 TKRAWKKQVD
+1786 IKRAWKKQVD

-1849 IAKATASDFDSDM
+1849 IAKATASDFGSDM
-1862 NLVTYKANFVDT
+1862 NLVTYKSNFIDT
-1874 NSIYATRDQI
+1874 NNIYATRDQI

-1903 ELEGGY
+1903 ELEG
-1909 DNTAHMSNRA
+1909 
-1919 VRAYENSEMPISK
+1919 
-1932 WNGQTL
+1932 
-1938 DEAIEYTSDASQEV
+1938 
-1952 IDILKSLPVEAK
+1952 
-1964 RNLLKWSSW
+1964 
-1973 HHTGIFFNE
+1973 
-1982 TDFYTIGDLSDVSV
+1982 
-1996 KDAETYRDEW
+1996 
-2006 NQYKKD
+2006 
-2012 KREYPKKIEE
+2012 
-2022 IKSTLKENQELKES
+2022 
-2036 YSGKMQIVTYENAFE
+2036 
-2051 NVSIPSSIS
+2051 
-2060 EFASNS
+2060 
-2066 LEYSRSGNAYKMF
+2066 
-2079 QKPHSEDV
+2079 
-2087 KNGLERLEISEDGK
+2087 
-2101 TISLTKYNAD
+2101 
-2111 KKAYETIDSINLPI
+2111 
-2125 ETTTEEL
+2125 
-2132 HDYLKGNYKGSVVS
+2132 
-2146 KEDVDIKE
+2146 
-2154 PYAPYLYHTEEVRY
+2154 
-2168 SEELEDDDTQD
+2168 DDTQD

-2208 DQFIAQDVYLPTE
+2208 DQFIAQDIYLPTE

-2227 TLKSVQQ
+2227 SLKSVQQ

-2283 RILRKYYNY
+2283 RLLRKYYNY

-2307 MYANEKQTTLED
+2307 MYANEKQTTLDD

-2335 TSDGKRVY
+2335 TSNGDRVY

-2353 KVLSQIDKNSTDADV
+2353 KVLSQIDKNSTDAEV
-2368 KKVANEIKRRAGGYM
+2368 KKAVKEIKRRAMGYM
-2383 KDLARTLLRSEKAS
+2383 KDFARTLLRSEKAS

-2436 MNDATSSSDTSDTIL
+2436 MSDATSSTDTSDTIL
-2451 RNLNNAFKL
+2451 RSLNEAINLNAD
-2460 NANEAEDIVKNIQ
+2460 EREVVVKNIQ
-2473 NIAKSNPFLKSLVE
+2473 SLAKSNPFLASLVE
-2487 LGNLNPKEVSV
+2487 LGNMNPKEVTIS
-2498 TMLVRA
+2498 MLVRA

-2530 GEVKKLNKEN
+2530 GEIKKLNKEN

-2624 VMKYLYKFIHNTDKT
+2624 VMKYLYKFIHNTEKT
-2639 FTSVS
+2639 FNSVS

-2649 NSALKRG
+2649 NKALKRG
-2656 EAIDSRE
+2656 EATDSGE
-2663 VAFTTYDYVDLFG
+2663 VAFTTYDFVDLTSD
-2676 NDMQETEVLYNP
+2676 DMEEVEALYNP
-2688 NSPRIDLTDMPAV
+2688 NSPRIDLSDMPSV

-2711 NAMKRGELTFYGLDS
+2711 NAIKNGQVTFYELDS

-2845 RVAEWMDGKAN
+2845 RVAEWMDGREN

-2916 LKNNTVNDGEATI
+2916 LKNNTVNDGQATI

-2980 LAQREQNELVKRG
+2980 LAQREQNELVNNG
-2993 LTNREIWK
+2993 LTNKEIWRT
-3001 ESTKNDGTDYYAR
+3001 SAKNDGTDYYAR

-3064 VVKAGYDEYNMLTIL
+3064 VVKAGYDEYNMLTVL

-3120 LSLNPLANFYKAISN
+3120 LSLNPLANFYRAISN

-3300 EKLDGLTKGA
+3300 EKLDGMTKGA
-3310 IWIAKYQKEIDS
+3310 IWIAKYQKEINN

-3496 DKLFNLVMEGG
+3496 DKLFTLVMEGG